1 MPDFNKDLTP
11 KIIPNTS
18 EPMDMTQRS
27 ISVPQTASQIS
38 NQDLRGTEGVMDR
51 LKKASAASNPV
62 EKGVF
67 VTNAELD
74 ANKRYR
80 EFNPTIPNYEDFAAY
95 GQSVADKAA
104 NGLLKGLNLAGTTIA
119 GSFGMLYGAVKSPFS
134 GRLADIWD
142 NEATRGL
149 DAWNNKVD
157 QEYLPNY
164 YTDAEKNAAWYST
177 DNWFKANFLFDKLIK
192 NSGFAVGAMVTGN
205 IANTGLLK
213 AGQTLGKAAMAGAT
227 AAESSQAF
235 KLFTP
240 LLRNTARAFSNAKN
254 VEAAA
259 ILEKEI
265 SSIADLTA
273 RTSKLGELA
282 KTTNAFANF
291 GNTARRTAIAAY
303 SSAGEASFEALGTAK
318 EYRDRLIEEHIDK
331 TGSEPDANTL
341 KDINAKADE
350 IGKASFF
357 GNLALLSATEYVQ
370 LPKLLGSN
378 YSSSKQAANS
388 LLGRTDDV
396 LLKDSKYVAK
406 EATTKFGKIADRVKG
421 VSKYVYDPKEAAQE
435 GLQYALQVGTQNYY
449 NKAFQSDN
457 ADVLVDGFLY
467 GLFGTDKYGQGVGAL
482 NSKEGMESIALGGI
496 TGGLMQIRRNIQET
510 KQLKT
515 NTAAFLNQLNSTPG
529 FKQSFVDRMN
539 SVNRANVLQQQQ
551 QDAVIQGD
559 KLEAKDIDADLMHNY
574 LATRIKYGR
583 FDMVKDDISDLH
595 MESMTDEGLSALK
608 EQGIANINDTRESF
622 QARLATFEKVAN
634 YTNDLYKALDLRY
647 SGIANEDGTKKYS
660 SEVIDKLVY
669 ASAKVANYD
678 LRIPQVNNTL
688 MAVGI
693 NTSEILQ
700 SIVKDFKPNKEA
712 TDKAIAQINELDVT
726 STIKDELKTNLSHVI
741 EMSLRRKL
749 FMQEYDAI
757 KDKPEDFQRKPI
769 VGFGATEEVPVT
781 VEQEEFV
788 AVEPGEQ
795 IELFPAKKERQL
807 EVGKEYFLK
816 QPVRK
821 EDNTLILAP
830 KIRVLSQTL
839 GGEFEVQLPKGNVT
853 FLSPEQFKNLDLSEE
868 GAESP
873 ELRDIMNFAID
884 NVLSKPEFADI
895 IIPEGEDKLD
905 YINSL
910 NNAALTDAIEAEF
923 SVNAEDYL
931 KQQADLQASRNKM
944 NAAADKIKFAQTDL
958 AATSGIV
965 PTGNNEEDL
974 MNTSK
979 ESPKKDAGVLFTSS
993 SSASMDWN
1001 KTLAPNVTRYNE
1013 FINKVKDFKNRK
1025 NIKAIMVS
1033 QKQEAAL
1040 GLSGL
1045 GALSFREGNFDT
1057 DLLNDPIEGFI
1068 GLVFVEDKKGERQ
1081 FIDKNG
1087 NPIGK
1092 VGEQVDLNKVV
1103 FTSMPAAKLTNSKG
1117 EPKYRAGQEEQ
1128 ANAELAGYQV
1138 YRDQLMSAPAD
1149 SYQVFDFTPSKG
1161 IAVTDDVKKP
1171 IGDILIPESQ
1181 IATQQVLT
1189 VVTKGG
1195 VDHIDGITYNFPN
1208 GRPVFQS
1215 QDTLEFLNNS
1225 TLTKDQATAVY
1236 NVLKAMSNEA
1246 KQQIA
1251 SNKPVKFNEIY
1262 KRFLQGVT
1270 FYTNSDA
1277 VSKGVGEGSN
1287 NRIYIEGSVL
1297 HIGSNTYDF
1306 ANIEKQ
1312 ETSIVSNLEGVF
1324 HNVNNFT
1331 VNLGLG
1337 EPFVEFY
1344 IDAVGKLAQRSWKNY
1359 QSYLLASKSPDGS
1372 ARVAPLTT
1380 NVVKATEAVPYTHKQ
1395 KYIILNGLE
1404 LPTQS
1409 VAKPAEADVQTYKS
1423 NVGDVTYK
1431 VTTDSKGDFTVELVG
1446 ENPNIQKIVDN
1457 PQLMAVATQQ
1467 LKDLGKFDELDE
1479 PIQTAAKFAAEV
1491 ITAKLLSERKATP
1504 TTAATVTQTTPYGT
1518 EAGPAVVTST
1528 ESLDKKADI
1537 ERRRQEELD
1546 SVDISKGGK
1555 IPIEGYEEFYKNVKA
1570 KYDAEL
1576 AALES
1581 GKPAISDQPKNINIG
1596 GPEYRRVGRTD
1607 VARINDSEIAL
1618 FKEWHAKKA
1627 SNIPY
1632 EILENVIS
1640 INDTEKAWGAFENG
1654 VAKFFKGAQRGTEYH
1669 EIFEGIW
1676 KGFLSKGEQQA
1687 ILDEFKNQAGSF
1699 LDRESGRRIDYANA
1713 TDQQAKERIADD
1725 FAEFRLGKLP
1735 ARNLTEKIKN
1745 FFKAIMDFFKSFVNK
1760 PTLKE
1765 DLFKAIDTGEF
1776 ADRAL
1781 PETVKNQAAEYRKI
1795 EGINAKQTN
1804 EFVQDITARVFGEI
1818 FANNRSLFNI
1828 EDITASD
1835 LFNKIKEQYI
1845 KNNVIGE
1852 DPVTQISENQYVK
1865 LVERAKEFLKT
1876 YRIEFDE
1883 ASKVTVNDD
1892 GANRKDYAAEA
1903 FTVNFKKSSPYAVKL
1918 LIGTLIKTKGL
1929 NQETSAELRRPDADL
1944 SSIGGLKLLPFNQA
1958 FTTLMSRLSNTRSVP
1973 DFVSKLHEL
1982 AKQNSDYVRLFERLG
1997 GNLKTGK
2004 IDFAS
2009 YQPHDIRLF
2018 TNFYQVFTKQRPDAL
2033 AMFMDGNNVYTAP
2046 ANQASAI
2053 AGIRSEW
2060 VENMKTKAEQT
2071 GSIIN
2076 YDEKKRVYTVK
2087 KADYNIKTP
2096 QDKIAFLADLG
2107 IEFPMAI
2114 YNKVKNKKA
2123 FSEAVTGIK
2132 TGLSKTD
2139 ELMSFGGRKLGI
2151 RTQLNELA
2159 KLYTVAASPAEDSTY
2174 FGVDGNRIQSDTD
2187 ANYPSLLEYVFNSSD
2202 TLEELKQNMPQLNDV
2217 FSTSS
2222 QVLKPGG
2229 KFFDEQGNRIAEI
2242 KVQYIQGAKDVV
2254 NNEGQSTSALSIGDR
2269 YITEI
2274 NQNLDGR
2281 YYVLI
2286 PADSSREWMM
2296 DLGNTIAYTD
2306 VAAGNVNKLFT
2317 DTFLGYLKDEIKL
2330 AQDSTNRTKLRNVGD
2345 KATELRFLKDMLPAT
2360 LLNKI
2365 QKLIDNRA
2373 SEEDINNFINTN
2385 REGLDA
2391 GILKSLDDTV
2401 TKTRQNLVET
2411 QKLIAGKDD
2420 NVFIMSELENR
2431 FTEKAGLNKLD
2442 MTDQDINNVIKFVNA
2457 NYMINNVEF
2466 HKILFGDPY
2475 QFEVKGNQL
2484 DETKRIK
2491 SFLSP
2496 RRITLNTDEFNN
2508 LFNKQYNTVAGV
2520 QLTPNDYGYH
2530 EHKNFAKTLTAA
2542 DVNVTD
2548 SFYPKSNEADAA
2560 SWIMD
2565 AAYKEVKLK
2574 NGQWSDEAENWH
2586 QWQMAYTRQNVPG
2599 YTYSNEAEALRKHDK
2614 ALMEQPEPL
2623 YVTDVLK
2630 PIVSGNKYGKAYTD
2644 LVLDKF
2650 SQMPLYYK
2658 AVEGTNLGKF
2668 YEKMFKEGYD
2678 YAVVVSGRKVG
2689 AEKLHKLYNA
2699 DGTFNEEAFNNTIN
2713 VGWDS
2718 YGIQVEN
2725 SYDKDSKQTL
2735 GSQLTKLST
2744 VDLYNN
2750 GKALNEDARKAVEK
2764 NTEVLKE
2771 MLLNGYNELLRKL
2784 AIEDLGDNF
2793 VVTDKTTVAN
2803 TLRQEM
2809 LKREMSENGI
2819 DSISIDPDTGE
2830 FYIPFEASTNYIQIK
2845 NILYSIVDKSIV
2857 SPKVSGFPAV
2867 QVPVTMWEKAG
2878 ESRGEGLK
2886 KSALKF
2892 YSKEDP
2898 YIEVYLPAWFK
2909 KQLPKGKTDE
2919 ELIELLKDS
2928 EILKGIGFRIPTQGL
2943 NSAEVFKIK
2952 GFLPEFMGKTIVVP
2966 SEITTKAGSDFDI
2979 DKLNLYLKNIYV
2991 TPSGEIK
2998 SVPFFGY
3005 GEQAKE
3011 AIKKFILE
3019 EDIKAMLDI
3028 NSDISGSRVD
3038 DYGVLA
3044 DKLYK
3049 QSLEN
3054 EYFRSL
3060 ETLLTLQ
3067 DNFDR
3072 LTAPNTDKTLKK
3084 IADKLDELRG
3094 ENEGDI
3100 KNRLLDRNYMTNQR
3114 HAFLTGKRW
3123 IGIAAVNITG
3133 NSLAQKTDV
3142 FVENPQT
3149 EMVLEHNKF
3158 TDGGFD
3164 HISLSGMKDKAGEY
3178 ISDKLSMYANAFVDI
3193 AKDPYIMK
3201 IIYSNRIVGTFMLLE
3216 RAGVPMNTV
3225 GMFMNQPIIRE
3236 HIKNLDAN
3244 SAPRYAISNAE
3255 YIKQAKLQFPA
3266 NQKAIQNAVIS
3277 EGNFEDNISSFA
3289 SKTMTEAQNAE
3300 QHKILNEFLSYVTLA
3315 DENFNFTQ
3323 AINYDTTT
3331 FRNADDFYR
3340 KELMTDR
3347 AQTKGA
3353 ISSPKKI
3360 LDSSFLGT
3368 EKTVLDQS
3376 NSVLGAILK
3385 FNQPEF
3391 RGVLEDTIQQY
3402 AEKFYM
3408 AKDTFNRVAEK
3419 ATASLLD
3426 YIIQTGRKNPLNI
3439 SELSFGPES
3448 VAVKLEEAKQKYP
3461 NKQIL
3466 QDLVVVSAERPNS
3479 PKTIK
3484 LRANIKEAYDENMYI
3499 GMMREL
3505 RDDPNTNQLY
3515 KDLIKAAIIQGTYQS
3530 AVSIKNI
3537 IPIEDYS
3544 AEVKNIVNTAVVD
3557 ENIREFARN
3566 NWYQRNNWKNSD
3578 ITPSIAPYVDE
3589 ESVTELGEFKNQIIS
3604 QYKFTGFVEIPQIGV
3619 GENDKL
3625 VLTVGE
3631 KSKAAGYDLVT
3642 IPRIIT
3648 TKYGEMIDFITG
3660 RTVTRAAFTEMK
3672 AKGDPMIS
3680 QVFGYQK
3687 VKFVGGEALRTYKGK
3702 FVFKMV
3708 NLYGDGQFI
3717 SEYHK
3722 FNKPSEL
3729 DNNTGK
3735 VTDEIPNSEIVKY
3748 FTGIEEKEVN
3758 SQPETETDLT
3768 TKDFKCKF

>member
-1 MPDFNKDLTP
+1 MPD
-11 KIIPNTS
+11 KIVNLGGTIEGFPNTPIVNTDIRQPKGPTPS
-18 EPMDMTQRS
+18 ITDLYKQGLSTVKPTGVEAVPTSNLYVGERYAAVRPGEDLEEAYAQQQSSFDKWKNGAIKMAGTAAASFVSGTAGLIYGIGDVFKTGKFSSLYNNDMTRNMDKTFIQGLE
-27 ISVPQTASQIS
+27 
-38 NQDLRGTEGVMDR
+38 DL
-51 LKKASAASNPV
+51 A
-62 EKGVF
+62 
-67 VTNAELD
+67 
-74 ANKRYR
+74 
-80 EFNPTIPNYEDFAAY
+80 
-95 GQSVADKAA
+95 
-104 NGLLKGLNLAGTTIA
+104 
-119 GSFGMLYGAVKSPFS
+119 
-134 GRLADIWD
+134 
-142 NEATRGL
+142 
-149 DAWNNKVD
+149 
-157 QEYLPNY
+157 PNY
-164 YTDAEKNAAWYST
+164 YTAKEKDADWWSP
-177 DNWFKANFLFDKLIK
+177 DNIWTANFFSDKLMK
-192 NSGFAVGAMVTGN
+192 NLGYTVGALGGGVAWTK
-205 IANTGLLK
+205 LLR
-213 AGQTLGKAAMAGAT
+213 TLGTTNALVRSGYGLEAVT
-227 AAESSQAF
+227 AAEEAMQAVPKVNQF
-235 KLFTP
+235 AAFDGAINSVAQKYLKTP
-240 LLRNTARAFSNAKN
+240 LAK
-254 VEAAA
+254 VLSDPER
-259 ILEKEI
+259 I
-265 SSIADLTA
+265 IASTMG
-273 RTSKLGELA
+273 T
-282 KTTNAFANF
+282 F
-291 GNTARRTAIAAY
+291 
-303 SSAGEASFEALGTAK
+303 GEASLEALQNANEFRQK
-318 EYRDRLIEEHIDK
+318 AIEQYIDK
-331 TGSEPDANTL
+331 YGKNPTGADLEEIDDYVSSVGNFTWGMNTL
-341 KDINAKADE
+341 
-350 IGKASFF
+350 
-357 GNLALLSATEYVQ
+357 LLTGTNYIQ
-370 LPKLLGSN
+370 LPKILGSSN
-378 YSSSKQAANS
+378 RADKMLLNQIEKKGPGAAFTEVVPS
-388 LLGRTDDV
+388 
-396 LLKDSKYVAK
+396 
-406 EATTKFGKIADRVKG
+406 TKFGKVLQRSKD
-421 VSKYVYDPKEAAQE
+421 VSKLFFAPTEAFEEGAQF
-435 GLQYALQVGTQNYY
+435 AIQVGTNDYF
-449 NKAFQSDN
+449 NRAFRNRQGTQDFLTALSGTMGN
-457 ADVLVDGFLY
+457 VLGKGVEDAISTKE
-467 GLFGTDKYGQGVGAL
+467 GLESILIGGLSGGIQQARNTIREQGV
-482 NSKEGMESIALGGI
+482 LG
-496 TGGLMQIRRNIQET
+496 TGGLRRANTDLALAALNQSNIET
-510 KQLKT
+510 VLGDYARYIGIGIGSQKARQQAIVNNDKVSEKDFETDFTMSYIMPRVKYGKVDSIGEEMSYYSQQASTEEGFQQLVANGIVNAGET
-515 NTAAFLNQLNSTPG
+515 REDFLNRLSN
-529 FKQSFVDRMN
+529 
-539 SVNRANVLQQQQ
+539 
-551 QDAVIQGD
+551 I
-559 KLEAKDIDADLMHNY
+559 
-574 LATRIKYGR
+574 TRITKNIDDLYDSLGRKYGNQPGYTPEIL
-583 FDMVKDDISDLH
+583 DKMVYS
-595 MESMTDEGLSALK
+595 
-608 EQGIANINDTRESF
+608 
-622 QARLATFEKVAN
+622 LAKIG
-634 YTNDLYKALDLRY
+634 
-647 SGIANEDGTKKYS
+647 S
-660 SEVIDKLVY
+660 
-669 ASAKVANYD
+669 YD
-678 LRIPQVNNTL
+678 LRIPEVNNLLFT
-688 MAVGI
+688 AGV
-693 NTSEILQ
+693 NTQDILQ
-700 SIVKDFKPNKEA
+700 SIIKENKPNKEA
-712 TDKAIAQINELDVT
+712 TEAALAQINEMDVT
-726 STIKDELKTNLSHVI
+726 SETKDDLKTALSDVI
-741 EMSLRRKL
+741 ELGLRRKL
-749 FMQEYDAI
+749 FIDEYDAI
-757 KDKPEDFQRKPI
+757 KANPTEFQFKPDVE
-769 VGFGATEEVPVT
+769 FGATEEVPVT
-781 VEQEEFV
+781 VTQEETV
-788 AVEPGEQ
+788 AAEPGEQ
-795 IELFPAKKERQL
+795 IQLFPEEKERKL

-816 QPVRK
+816 QPVRR
-821 EDNTLILAP
+821 EDNTLTLSP
-830 KIRVLSQTL
+830 KIKVLSQTL
-839 GGEFEVQLPKGNVT
+839 TGELEVQLPKGNVT
-853 FLSPEQFKNLDLSEE
+853 FMTPEQFKTLDI
-868 GAESP
+868 AEDDYQSP
-873 ELRDIMNFAID
+873 ELKDIMESAID
-884 NVLSKPEFADI
+884 EVLSKPEFADI
-895 IIPEGEDKLD
+895 TIPDLEDKLN
-905 YINSL
+905 YVNSL
-910 NNAALTDAIEAEF
+910 NNAALTDAIETEFNVRAE
-923 SVNAEDYL
+923 EYL
-931 KQQADLQASRNKM
+931 KQQADLQANREKM
-944 NAAADKIKFAQTDL
+944 NAVAASIKSAQIDL
-958 AATSGIV
+958 AATAGVV

-974 MNTSK
+974 MNTPK
-979 ESPKKDAGVLFTSS
+979 ESPKKDASILFTSS

-1013 FINKVKDFKNRK
+1013 FVNKVKDFKNRK
-1025 NIKAIMVS
+1025 NIKVITVT

-1045 GALSFREGNFDT
+1045 GELSFREGNFDT
-1057 DLLNDPIEGFI
+1057 SLLNDPVEGFI

-1087 NPIGK
+1087 NPIAK

-1117 EPKYRAGQEEQ
+1117 EPRYRAEQKEQ
-1128 ANAELAGYQV
+1128 ADAELAGYQV
-1138 YRDQLMSAPAD
+1138 YRDQLLNGAED
-1149 SYQVFDFTPSKG
+1149 SYQVFDFTSSKG
-1161 IAVTDDVKKP
+1161 IAITDDTKKSV
-1171 IGDILIPESQ
+1171 GGILIPENQ

-1195 VDHIDGITYNFPN
+1195 VDHVDGITYKFPN

-1225 TLTKDQATAVY
+1225 NLTKDQATAVY

-1251 SNKPVKFNEIY
+1251 AKKPVKFKEIY

-1270 FYTNSDA
+1270 FYTSTEA
-1277 VSKGVGEGSN
+1277 VAKGVGEGSD
-1287 NRIYIEGSVL
+1287 NRIYIEGSTL
-1297 HIGSNTYDF
+1297 HIGQNTYDF
-1306 ANIEKQ
+1306 AN
-1312 ETSIVSNLEGVF
+1312 LEQAEVPMISALQRVF
-1324 HNVNNFT
+1324 HNVNSFT

-1344 IDAVGKLAQRSWKNY
+1344 VDDTGKLAQRNWKNY
-1359 QSYLLASKSPDGS
+1359 QSYLLASKNPDGS
-1372 ARVAPLTT
+1372 ARTAPLTT
-1380 NVVKATEAVPYTHKQ
+1380 NVVKPTDAVPYTHKQ

-1409 VAKPAEADVQTYKS
+1409 VAKPTEAGVETYKS

-1431 VTTDSKGDFTVELVG
+1431 VTTDTKGDFTVELVG

-1457 PQLMAVATQQ
+1457 PELMAVATQQ

-1479 PIQTAAKFAAEV
+1479 PIQSAAKFAAEV
-1491 ITAKLLSERKATP
+1491 ITAKLLSERKA
-1504 TTAATVTQTTPYGT
+1504 AA
-1518 EAGPAVVTST
+1518 PAPASVV
-1528 ESLDKKADI
+1528 
-1537 ERRRQEELD
+1537 
-1546 SVDISKGGK
+1546 
-1555 IPIEGYEEFYKNVKA
+1555 
-1570 KYDAEL
+1570 
-1576 AALES
+1576 
-1581 GKPAISDQPKNINIG
+1581 SDEPKNINIG
-1596 GPEYRRVGRTD
+1596 GAEYRRVGRTD
-1607 VARINDSEIAL
+1607 VSRISDSEIAL
-1618 FKEWHAKKA
+1618 FKEWHAKNAK
-1627 SNIPY
+1627 NIPY

-1676 KGFLSKGEQQA
+1676 KSFLSKGEQQA
-1687 ILDEFKNQAGSF
+1687 ILDEFKSQAGSF
-1699 LDRESGRRIDYANA
+1699 LDRESGRRIDYADA

-1735 ARNLTEKIKN
+1735 ARNLKERVRN
-1745 FFKAIMDFFKSFVNK
+1745 FFKALMEFFKSFVTK
-1760 PTLKE
+1760 PSLKE
-1765 DLFKAIDTGEF
+1765 DLFKSIDTGEF
-1776 ADRAL
+1776 ADRTM
-1781 PETVKNQAAEYRKI
+1781 PESVKNEAAQYRKI

-1828 EDITASD
+1828 EDITASE
-1835 LFNKIKEQYI
+1835 LFNRIREQYI
-1845 KNNVIGE
+1845 KNNVIG
-1852 DPVTQISENQYVK
+1852 DNPVTQISENQYVK

-1883 ASKVTVNDD
+1883 NSRVTVNDD
-1892 GANRKDYAAEA
+1892 GANRRDYAAEA

-1929 NQETSAELRRPDADL
+1929 SREADT
-1944 SSIGGLKLLPFNQA
+1944 SSIGGLKLVPFNQA

-1973 DFVSKLHEL
+1973 EFVSKLNEL
-1982 AKQNSDYVRLFERLG
+1982 AKENSDYIRLFERLG
-1997 GNLKTGK
+1997 GNLSTGQ
-2004 IDFAS
+2004 IDFNS
-2009 YQPHDIRLF
+2009 YKPHDIRLF

-2053 AGIRSEW
+2053 SGIRSEW
-2060 VENMKTKAEQT
+2060 IENMKTKAEQP
-2071 GSIIN
+2071 GSIIS
-2076 YDEKKRVYTVK
+2076 YDAKKRIYTVK

-2096 QDKIAFLADLG
+2096 QDKVAFLLDLG
-2107 IEFPMAI
+2107 IDFPMSI

-2123 FSEAVTGIK
+2123 FSEAVSGIK
-2132 TGLSKTD
+2132 IGLSKTD
-2139 ELMSFGGRKLGI
+2139 ELMGFGGRKLGI

-2159 KLYTVAASPAEDSTY
+2159 KLYVVAASPAEDSTY

-2187 ANYPSLLEYVFNSSD
+2187 ANYPSLLEYIFNSSD

-2217 FSTSS
+2217 FSTNS
-2222 QVLKPGG
+2222 QVLKLGG
-2229 KFFDEQGNRIAEI
+2229 KFFDEEGNRIAEI
-2242 KVQYIQGAKDVV
+2242 KVQYIQGVKDVV
-2254 NNEGQSTSALSIGDR
+2254 DNQGTTTSSLSIGDR

-2306 VAAGNVNKLFT
+2306 VAAGNVDTLFT

-2330 AQDSTNRTKLRNVGD
+2330 AQDSTNRAKLRNVGD
-2345 KATELRFLKDMLPAT
+2345 KATELRFLKDMLPAA
-2360 LLNKI
+2360 LLSEI

-2373 SEEDINNFINTN
+2373 SEAQVDDFIAKN
-2385 REGLDA
+2385 REDLNA

-2411 QKLIAGKDD
+2411 QKVIAGKEFGT
-2420 NVFIMSELENR
+2420 FIMPELENN
-2431 FTEKAGLNKLD
+2431 FTDKAGLNKLNL
-2442 MTDQDINNVIKFVNA
+2442 TDQEVNDVIKFANA

-2466 HKILFGDPY
+2466 HKVLFGDPY
-2475 QFEVKGNQL
+2475 QFEIKGNQL

-2496 RRITLNTDEFNN
+2496 RRITLNTDTFNN

-2530 EHKNFAKTLTAA
+2530 EHKNFAKTFTAA
-2542 DVNVTD
+2542 EVEVKN
-2548 SFYPKSNEADAA
+2548 SFYPKSKEADAA

-2574 NGQWSDEAENWH
+2574 NGQWSDEAEDWH

-2599 YTYSNEAEALRKHDK
+2599 YTYSSDALRKHDET
-2614 ALMEQPEPL
+2614 LLQQPEPI

-2630 PIVSGNKYGKAYTD
+2630 PIVSGNKYGKAYID

-2689 AEKLHKLYNA
+2689 AEKLHKLYNE
-2699 DGTFNEEAFNNTIN
+2699 DGSFNEEAFNNTIN
-2713 VGWDS
+2713 VDWNS

-2744 VDLYNN
+2744 VDLYND
-2750 GKALNEDARKAVEK
+2750 GKALNEKAKQAVEK

-2771 MLLNGYNELLRKL
+2771 MLLNGYSELLRKL
-2784 AIEDLGDNF
+2784 GIEDLGDNF
-2793 VVTDKTTVAN
+2793 VITDNTTIAN

-2819 DSISIDPDTGE
+2819 DSISVDPETGE

-2845 NILYSIVDKSIV
+2845 SILYSIVDKSIV

-2892 YSKEDP
+2892 YTKEDP
-2898 YIEVYLPAWFK
+2898 YMEVYLPAWFK

-2919 ELIELLKDS
+2919 ELIKLLEGS

-2943 NSAEVFKIK
+2943 NSVEVFKIK

-3005 GEQAKE
+3005 GQEAKD

-3038 DYGVLA
+3038 DYGTLA

-3054 EYFRSL
+3054 EYFRSI
-3060 ETLLTLQ
+3060 EALLTLQ
-3067 DNFDR
+3067 ENFDR
-3072 LTAPNTDKTLKK
+3072 LTSPNTDTTLKE
-3084 IADKLDELRG
+3084 IADDLDILRG

-3133 NSLAQKTDV
+3133 NSLAQKTNV

-3149 EMVLEHNKF
+3149 EMALQHNKF
-3158 TDGGFD
+3158 VDGGFE
-3164 HISLSGMKDKAGEY
+3164 HISLSGMKDQDGEY

-3201 IIYSNRIVGTFMLLE
+3201 IIYSNRVVGTFMLLE
-3216 RAGVPMNTV
+3216 RAGVPMKTV

-3244 SAPRYAISNAE
+3244 SAPRYAISNPD

-3266 NQKAIQNAVIS
+3266 SQKAIQAATVA
-3277 EGNFEDNISSFA
+3277 EGSFEDNISSFA
-3289 SKTMTEAQNAE
+3289 KNTMTETQNAE

-3347 AQTKGA
+3347 AQAKGA
-3353 ISSPKKI
+3353 ISSPEKV
-3360 LDSSFLGT
+3360 LESSFLGT

-3376 NSVLGAILK
+3376 NSALGAILK

-3402 AEKFYM
+3402 AEKFYI

-3419 ATASLLD
+3419 ASASLLD
-3426 YIIQTGRKNPLNI
+3426 YILQTGRKNPLNI

-3484 LRANIKEAYDENMYI
+3484 LRANVKEAYDENMYI

-3515 KDLIKAAIIQGTYQS
+3515 KDIIKAAIIQGTYQS

-3544 AEVKNIVNTAVVD
+3544 TEVKNTVNTAVVD
-3557 ENIREFARN
+3557 VNVREFAKN

-3578 ITPSIAPYVDE
+3578 ITPSITPYIDE
-3589 ESVTELGEFKNQIIS
+3589 ESVTEIGEFKNQVVS
-3604 QYKFTGFVEIPQIGV
+3604 QYKFTGFVEIPGIGV

-3625 VLTVGE
+3625 VLAVGE
-3631 KSKAAGYDLVT
+3631 RSKAAGYDMVV

-3648 TKYGEMIDFITG
+3648 TKYGEMIDFMTG
-3660 RTVTRAAFTEMK
+3660 RTVTRAAYAEMK

-3717 SEYHK
+3717 SEYYK

-3735 VTDEIPNSEIVKY
+3735 VTDEIPNSEIIKY
-3748 FTGIEEKEVN
+3748 FTGIEENEVN

>member
-11 KIIPNTS
+11 KIIPNAPKS
-18 EPMDMTQRS
+18 IDMTQRS

-38 NQDLRGTEGVMDR
+38 NQDFSGTEGVMDR

-62 EKGVF
+62 EKGVY

-95 GQSVADKAA
+95 GQSVSDKAA

-119 GSFGMLYGAVKSPFS
+119 GSFGMLYGAVKSPFT

-213 AGQTLGKAAMAGAT
+213 AGQGLGKAAMAGAT

-254 VEAAA
+254 IEAAA
-259 ILEKEI
+259 VLEKEI

-273 RTSKLGELA
+273 RTSKLGDLA
-282 KTTNAFANF
+282 KTTNQFANF
-291 GNTARRTAIAAY
+291 GNTARRTAVAAY

-331 TGSEPDANTL
+331 TGTQPDADTL
-341 KDINAKADE
+341 RDIDAKADK

-396 LLKDSKYVAK
+396 VLKDGKYVAK
-406 EATTKFGKIADRVKG
+406 EATTKFGKVADRVKG
-421 VSKYVYDPKEAAQE
+421 VSRYVFDPKEAAQE

-467 GLFGTDKYGQGVGAL
+467 GLFGTDKYGEGVGAL
-482 NSKEGMESIALGGI
+482 VSKEGMESIALGGI
-496 TGGLMQIRRNIQET
+496 TGGLMQTKANIQQA
-510 KQLKT
+510 KQLKN
-515 NTAAFLNQLNSTPG
+515 NTTAFLNQLNSTPG
-529 FKQSFVDRMN
+529 FKQAFVDRMN
-539 SVNRANVLQQQQ
+539 SVNRANILQQQQ

-574 LATRIKYGR
+574 LATRVKYGR
-583 FDMVKDDISDLH
+583 FDMVKDDINDLQ
-595 MESMTDEGLSALK
+595 MESLTEEGLSALK
-608 EQGIANINDTRESF
+608 EQGIANINDTKESF

-634 YTNDLYKALDLRY
+634 YTNELYKALDLRY
-647 SGIANEDGTKKYS
+647 SGVQNEDGTKKYS
-660 SEVIDKLVY
+660 SDVIDKLVY

-688 MAVGI
+688 TAVGV
-693 NTSEILQ
+693 NTYDILQ
-700 SIVKDFKPNKEA
+700 SILKDFKPNKEA
-712 TDKAIAQINELDVT
+712 TDKAIEQINELDVT
-726 STIKDELKTNLSHVI
+726 SDIKDELKTNLSDVI

-749 FMQEYDAI
+749 FIDEYDAI
-757 KDKPEDFQRKPI
+757 KNKPEDFQRKSI
-769 VGFGATEEVPVT
+769 VEFGATEEVPVT
-781 VEQEEFV
+781 VEQGEEPV
-788 AVEPGEQ
+788 AAEPGEQ
-795 IELFPAKKERQL
+795 IELFPGTKERKL
-807 EVGKEYFLK
+807 EIGKDYYLK
-816 QPVRK
+816 QPVTK
-821 EDNTLILAP
+821 EDNTLTLSP
-830 KIRVLSQTL
+830 KIKVLSQTL
-839 GGEFEVQLPKGNVT
+839 GGELEVQMPTGNIT
-853 FLSPEQFKNLDLSEE
+853 FLSPEQFKNLNLAEE

-873 ELRDIMNFAID
+873 ELRDIMDSTID
-884 NVLSKPEFADI
+884 NVLSKPEFAGI
-895 IIPEGEDKLD
+895 VVPEEEDKLN

-910 NNAALTDAIEAEF
+910 NNAALIDAIEAEF
-923 SVNAEDYL
+923 SVRAEDYL
-931 KQQADLQASRNKM
+931 KQQADLQANRNKM
-944 NAAADKIKFAQTDL
+944 SAAADKIKSAQTDL
-958 AATSGIV
+958 AATSGVV
-965 PTGNNEEDL
+965 PTGMNDEDL
-974 MNTSK
+974 MNTPSSK
-979 ESPKKDAGVLFTSS
+979 ETPKKDASILFTSS
-993 SSASMDWN
+993 SSASIDWS

-1025 NIKAIMVS
+1025 NIKAIIVS

-1117 EPKYRAGQEEQ
+1117 EPRYRAGQEEQ
-1128 ANAELAGYQV
+1128 ANAELAGYQA
-1138 YRDQLMSAPAD
+1138 YRDQLMSASAD

-1161 IAVTDDVKKP
+1161 IAVTDDVKKAV
-1171 IGDILIPESQ
+1171 GDILIPENQ
-1181 IATQQVLT
+1181 IATQQVIK
-1189 VVTKGG
+1189 VVTQGAIDHVDG
-1195 VDHIDGITYNFPN
+1195 VSYTFPN

-1225 TLTKDQATAVY
+1225 PLTKDQAAAVY
-1236 NVLKAMSNEA
+1236 NVLKAMSADA
-1246 KQQIA
+1246 KLQIA
-1251 SNKPVKFNEIY
+1251 AKKPVKFREIH

-1270 FYTNSDA
+1270 FYTNAEA
-1277 VSKGVGEGSN
+1277 VAKGVGEGSN
-1287 NRIYIEGSVL
+1287 NRIYIEGSTL
-1297 HIGSNTYDF
+1297 HIGDNTYDF
-1306 ANIEKQ
+1306 ANLEKS
-1312 ETSIVSNLEGVF
+1312 EERMMSNLQGIF
-1324 HNVNNFT
+1324 HNVNSFT

-1337 EPFVEFY
+1337 EPFVEMY
-1344 IDAVGKLAQRSWKNY
+1344 VGSDGVLAQRFWKNY
-1359 QSYLLASKSPDGS
+1359 QSYLLASKNPDGS
-1372 ARVAPLTT
+1372 ARTAPLTT

-1409 VAKPAEADVQTYKS
+1409 VAKPAESDVKTYKS
-1423 NVGDVTYK
+1423 NVGDVTYT
-1431 VTTDSKGDFTVELVG
+1431 VTTDSKGDFVVELVG
-1446 ENPNIQKIVDN
+1446 ENPNIKKIADS
-1457 PQLMAVATQQ
+1457 PELLAMATQQ

-1479 PIQTAAKFAAEV
+1479 PIETAAKFAAEF
-1491 ITAKLLSERKATP
+1491 ITAKLLSERKAAP

-1528 ESLDKKADI
+1528 ESL
-1537 ERRRQEELD
+1537 
-1546 SVDISKGGK
+1546 
-1555 IPIEGYEEFYKNVKA
+1555 
-1570 KYDAEL
+1570 
-1576 AALES
+1576 
-1581 GKPAISDQPKNINIG
+1581 DQPKNINIG

-1618 FKEWHAKKA
+1618 FKEWHAKNA

-1735 ARNLTEKIKN
+1735 ARNLKERVRN
-1745 FFKAIMDFFKSFVNK
+1745 FFKALMDFFKSFVNK
-1760 PTLKE
+1760 PSLKE
-1765 DLFKAIDTGEF
+1765 DLFKSIDTGEF
-1776 ADRAL
+1776 VDRTL
-1781 PETVKNQAAEYRKI
+1781 PESVKNEAAQYRKI

-1828 EDITASD
+1828 EDITASE
-1835 LFNKIKEQYI
+1835 LFNRIKEQYI

-1883 ASKVTVNDD
+1883 DSRVTVNDD

-1929 NQETSAELRRPDADL
+1929 NQETSSELRRPDADI

-1958 FTTLMSRLSNTRSVP
+1958 FTTLMSRLSNTRNVP
-1973 DFVSKLHEL
+1973 EFVSKLHEL

-2060 VENMKTKAEQT
+2060 VENMKAKAEQP

-2087 KADYNIKTP
+2087 KADYNIKLP

-2107 IEFPMAI
+2107 IEFPMAV

-2187 ANYPSLLEYVFNSSD
+2187 ANYPSLLEYTFNSSD

-2229 KFFDEQGNRIAEI
+2229 KFFDEEGNRIAEI

-2306 VAAGNVNKLFT
+2306 VAAGNADALFT
-2317 DTFLGYLKDEIKL
+2317 DVFLGYLKDEIKL
-2330 AQDSTNRTKLRNVGD
+2330 AQDSTNRAKLRNVGD
-2345 KATELRFLKDMLPAT
+2345 KATELRFLKDMLPDN
-2360 LLNKI
+2360 LLKTI
-2365 QKLIDNRA
+2365 GGLIEKRA
-2373 SEEDINNFINTN
+2373 SEADVNDFIDKN
-2385 REGLDA
+2385 RESLNT
-2391 GILKSLDDTV
+2391 GILKALNDTV
-2401 TKTRQNLVET
+2401 AKTRENLVET
-2411 QKLIAGKDD
+2411 QKVIASKKEGL
-2420 NVFIMSELENR
+2420 FIMAELENN
-2431 FTEKAGLNKLD
+2431 FADKAGLNKLD
-2442 MTDQDINNVIKFVNA
+2442 MTDQEVNDVIKFANA

-2466 HKILFGDPY
+2466 HKVLFGDPY
-2475 QFEVKGNQL
+2475 QFEIDGSKL

-2574 NGQWSDEAENWH
+2574 NGQWSDETENWH
-2586 QWQMAYTRQNVPG
+2586 QWQMAFTRQNVPG
-2599 YTYSNEAEALRKHDK
+2599 YTYSSDALRKHDE
-2614 ALMEQPEPL
+2614 ALLQQPEPKF
-2623 YVTDVLK
+2623 VTEVLK

-2658 AVEGTNLGKF
+2658 AIKGTNLGKF
-2668 YEKMFKEGYD
+2668 YEKMFNEGYD

-2689 AEKLHKLYNA
+2689 AENLHKLYNA
-2699 DGTFNEEAFNNTIN
+2699 DGSFNEEAFNNTIN
-2713 VGWDS
+2713 VDWNS

-2744 VDLYNN
+2744 VDLYND
-2750 GKALNEDARKAVEK
+2750 GKAINEDARKAVEK

-2784 AIEDLGDNF
+2784 AIEDLGDGF
-2793 VVTDKTTVAN
+2793 KVTDKTTVAN

-2819 DSISIDPDTGE
+2819 DSISIDPETGE

-2845 NILYSIVDKSIV
+2845 NILYSIVDKSVV

-2909 KQLPKGKTDE
+2909 NQLPKGKTDE
-2919 ELIELLKDS
+2919 ELLELLKDS

-2966 SEITTKAGSDFDI
+2966 SEITTKSGSDFDI

-2991 TPSGEIK
+2991 TPSGKIK

-3011 AIKKFILE
+3011 AIKNFIFE

-3028 NSDISGSRVD
+3028 NSEISGSRVD

-3060 ETLLTLQ
+3060 EALLTLP

-3084 IADKLDELRG
+3084 IADRLDVLRG

-3133 NSLAQKTDV
+3133 NSLSQKTDV

-3158 TDGGFD
+3158 TDGGFE
-3164 HISLSGMKDKAGEY
+3164 HISLSGMKDQAGEY

-3216 RAGVPMNTV
+3216 RAGVSMNTV
-3225 GMFMNQPIIRE
+3225 AMFMNQPIIRE

-3244 SAPRYAISNAE
+3244 SAPRYAISNVE

-3266 NQKAIQNAVIS
+3266 NQKAIQGATIA
-3277 EGNFEDNISSFA
+3277 EGNFEDNISAFA
-3289 SKTMTEAQNAE
+3289 SNTMTEPQNAE
-3300 QHKILNEFLSYVTLA
+3300 QHKILNEFLLYVALA

-3347 AQTKGA
+3347 AQDKGA
-3353 ISSPKKI
+3353 ISSPKKV

-3376 NSVLGAILK
+3376 NSALGAILK
-3385 FNQPEF
+3385 FNQSEF

-3402 AEKFYM
+3402 AEKFYI
-3408 AKDTFNRVAEK
+3408 AKDKFNRVAEK

-3426 YIIQTGRKNPLNI
+3426 YVIQTGRKNPLNI

-3484 LRANIKEAYDENMYI
+3484 LRANVKEAYDENMYI

-3544 AEVKNIVNTAVVD
+3544 AEVKNIVNTAAID
-3557 ENIREFARN
+3557 ENVREFARN
-3566 NWYQRNNWKNSD
+3566 NWYQRNNWKNPD

-3589 ESVTELGEFKNQIIS
+3589 ESVTEIGEFKNQIVS

-3631 KSKAAGYDLVT
+3631 KSKAGGYDLVV

-3648 TKYGEMIDFITG
+3648 TKYGEMIDFMTG
-3660 RTVTRAAFTEMK
+3660 KTVTRAAYSEMK

-3687 VKFVGGEALRTYKGK
+3687 VKFVGGEAVRTYKGK

-3735 VTDEIPNSEIVKY
+3735 VVDEIPNSEIVKY
-3748 FTGIEEKEVN
+3748 FTGIEENEVN

>member
-1 MPDFNKDLTP
+1 MPDKIVNLGGTIEGFPKTPVVNTDVRQSKGPAPSITDLYTQGLSTVKP
-11 KIIPNTS
+11 TGVEAIPTS
-18 EPMDMTQRS
+18 NLYVGERYAAVRPGENLEEAYAQQQSSADKWKNGAIKFFGTA
-27 ISVPQTASQIS
+27 TASLVS
-38 NQDLRGTEGVMDR
+38 GTGGLVYGIGDVFKTGKFSSLYNNEMTRNMDKTFIQG
-51 LKKASAASNPV
+51 L
-62 EKGVF
+62 
-67 VTNAELD
+67 
-74 ANKRYR
+74 
-80 EFNPTIPNYEDFAAY
+80 ED
-95 GQSVADKAA
+95 VA
-104 NGLLKGLNLAGTTIA
+104 
-119 GSFGMLYGAVKSPFS
+119 
-134 GRLADIWD
+134 
-142 NEATRGL
+142 
-149 DAWNNKVD
+149 
-157 QEYLPNY
+157 PNY
-164 YTDAEKNAAWYST
+164 YTAKEKDADWWSPNNIWT
-177 DNWFKANFLFDKLIK
+177 ANFFSDKLLK
-192 NSGFAVGAMVTGN
+192 NLGYTVGALGGGV
-205 IANTGLLK
+205 AWAKLLK
-213 AGQTLGKAAMAGAT
+213 TLGTTNALVRGGYGLEAVT
-227 AAESSQAF
+227 AAEEAMQAVPKVNQF
-235 KLFTP
+235 AAFDGALNSVAQKYLKTP
-240 LLRNTARAFSNAKN
+240 VAK
-254 VEAAA
+254 
-259 ILEKEI
+259 ILSDPERI
-265 SSIADLTA
+265 VASTMG
-273 RTSKLGELA
+273 T
-282 KTTNAFANF
+282 F
-291 GNTARRTAIAAY
+291 
-303 SSAGEASFEALGTAK
+303 GEASLEALQNSNDFRQKA
-318 EYRDRLIEEHIDK
+318 IEQYVQKYGKNPTGADLEEIDDYVSSVGNF
-331 TGSEPDANTL
+331 TWGMNTL
-341 KDINAKADE
+341 
-350 IGKASFF
+350 
-357 GNLALLSATEYVQ
+357 LLTGTNYIQ
-370 LPKLLGSN
+370 LPKILGSSN
-378 YSSSKQAANS
+378 RADKLLLNQIEKKGQGAAFTEVVPS
-388 LLGRTDDV
+388 
-396 LLKDSKYVAK
+396 
-406 EATTKFGKIADRVKG
+406 TKFGKVLQRSKD
-421 VSKYVYDPKEAAQE
+421 VSKLFFAPTEAFEEGAQF
-435 GLQYALQVGTQNYY
+435 AIQVGTNDYF
-449 NKAFQSDN
+449 NRAFRNRQGTQDFLTALSGTMGN
-457 ADVLVDGFLY
+457 VLGKGVDDAISTKE
-467 GLFGTDKYGQGVGAL
+467 GLESILIGGLSGGLQQARGTIREQGLLGTGGQRRANTDIALGAL
-482 NSKEGMESIALGGI
+482 NQS
-496 TGGLMQIRRNIQET
+496 NIE
-510 KQLKT
+510 
-515 NTAAFLNQLNSTPG
+515 
-529 FKQSFVDRMN
+529 
-539 SVNRANVLQQQQ
+539 NVLGDYARYIGIGIGSQKARQQAIVNNDKVSEKDFETDFTLSYIMPRVKYGKVDSIGEELSYYSQQ
-551 QDAVIQGD
+551 SATEEGFQQLVANGIVNAGENREDFLKRISN
-559 KLEAKDIDADLMHNY
+559 I
-574 LATRIKYGR
+574 TRITK
-583 FDMVKDDISDLH
+583 
-595 MESMTDEGLSALK
+595 
-608 EQGIANINDTRESF
+608 NIND
-622 QARLATFEKVAN
+622 
-634 YTNDLYKALDLRY
+634 LYDSLGR
-647 SGIANEDGTKKYS
+647 KYS
-660 SEVIDKLVY
+660 NQPGYTSEILDKMVY
-669 ASAKVANYD
+669 SLAKVGSYD
-678 LRIPQVNNTL
+678 LRIPEVNNMLFT
-688 MAVGI
+688 AGV
-693 NTSEILQ
+693 NTQDILQ
-700 SIVKDFKPNKEA
+700 SIIKENKPNKEA
-712 TDKAIAQINELDVT
+712 VQESLKQINEMDVT
-726 STIKDELKTNLSHVI
+726 SETKDDLKTALSDII
-741 EMSLRRKL
+741 ELGLRRKL
-749 FMQEYDAI
+749 FIDEYDAI
-757 KDKPEDFQRKPI
+757 KSKPTDFQFKPD
-769 VGFGATEEVPVT
+769 VEFGATGEVPVT
-781 VEQEEFV
+781 VIEEEEDVTSEGQF
-788 AVEPGEQ
+788 
-795 IELFPAKKERQL
+795 FPIQTERKL

-821 EDNTLILAP
+821 QDNTLTLAP
-830 KIRVLSQTL
+830 KIKVLSQTL
-839 GGEFEVQLPKGNVT
+839 GGEYEVQLPRGDVR
-853 FLSPEQFKNLDLSEE
+853 FLTPEDFATIDLADE

-873 ELRDIMNFAID
+873 ELKDIMDAAID
-884 NVLSKPEFADI
+884 NVLSTPEFAGVTL
-895 IIPEGEDKLD
+895 PEGEDKLA

-910 NNAALTDAIEAEF
+910 DNAQLIDAVETEF
-923 SVNAEDYL
+923 NTLSETYL
-931 KQQADLQASRNKM
+931 KEQADLQANREKM
-944 NAAADKIKFAQTDL
+944 NAVADKIKSAQTDI
-958 AATSGIV
+958 AATSGVV
-965 PTGNNEEDL
+965 PTGNNDEDL
-974 MNTSK
+974 MNTPSPK
-979 ESPKKDAGVLFTSS
+979 ETPKKDASILFTSS
-993 SSASMDWN
+993 TSASVDWE
-1001 KTLAPNVTRYNE
+1001 KTLAPNITRYNE
-1013 FINKVKDFKNRK
+1013 FINKVKTFKNK
-1025 NIKAIMVS
+1025 NIKAIVVT

-1040 GLSGL
+1040 GLAGL
-1045 GALSFREGNFDT
+1045 GELSFREGNFDT
-1057 DLLNDPIEGFI
+1057 ALLNDPIYGFI

-1092 VGEQVDLNKVV
+1092 VGEQVELNKVV
-1103 FTSMPAAKLTNSKG
+1103 FTGMPAAKLDNSKG
-1117 EPKYRAGQEEQ
+1117 EPRNRAGQEEQ
-1128 ANAELAGYQV
+1128 AALELAAYEI
-1138 YRDQLMSAPAD
+1138 YRKDLREAAEEEYPI
-1149 SYQVFDFTPSKG
+1149 FNFTPSKG
-1161 IAVTDDVKKP
+1161 IAITDDVKKSV
-1171 IGDILIPESQ
+1171 GGVLIPENQ

-1195 VDHIDGITYNFPN
+1195 VDHIDGITYKFPN
-1208 GRPVFQS
+1208 GRPVFQN
-1215 QDTLEFLNNS
+1215 QDTLEYLNNS
-1225 TLTKDQATAVY
+1225 NLTKDQASAVY

-1251 SNKPVKFNEIY
+1251 AKKPVKFNEIY

-1270 FYTNSDA
+1270 FYTNADA
-1277 VSKGVGEGSN
+1277 VANGVGEGSS

-1297 HIGSNTYDF
+1297 HIGTNTYDF

-1312 ETSIVSNLEGVF
+1312 EIPIISDLQGVF
-1324 HNVNNFT
+1324 HNVNSFT

-1337 EPFVEFY
+1337 EPFIEFY
-1344 IDAVGKLAQRSWKNY
+1344 VDNNKLQQRSWKNY
-1359 QSYLLASKSPDGS
+1359 QSYLLASKNPDGS
-1372 ARVAPLTT
+1372 GRIAPLTT
-1380 NVVKATEAVPYTHKQ
+1380 TVTKPTEAVPYTHKQ

-1404 LPTQS
+1404 LPKQS
-1409 VAKPAEADVQTYKS
+1409 VVKPAETGVETYKS

-1431 VTTDSKGDFTVELVG
+1431 VTTDSKGDFTVELFG

-1467 LKDLGKFDELDE
+1467 LKDLGKYDELDQPVE
-1479 PIQTAAKFAAEV
+1479 TAAKFAVEF
-1491 ITAKLLSERKATP
+1491 ITAKLVKDKAEVAP
-1504 TTAATVTQTTPYGT
+1504 IV
-1518 EAGPAVVTST
+1518 S
-1528 ESLDKKADI
+1528 DI
-1537 ERRRQEELD
+1537 ETKKTNIEKRRQESLNEGEVNLGAITLKREISD
-1546 SVDISKGGK
+1546 TGAISSTIINNKTKEGLLQLVTPEGKTIYAPLIGKDFMGSVSKYSGKTDAQLANVIFEGVPVKNLISSYVD
-1555 IPIEGYEEFYKNVKA
+1555 EVNA

-1576 AALES
+1576 AALE
-1581 GKPAISDQPKNINIG
+1581 GVKPEQAEQPKNINIG
-1596 GPEYRRVGRTD
+1596 DAEYRKIGRTD
-1607 VARINDSEIAL
+1607 VDRISNAELAL
-1618 FKEWHAKKA
+1618 FKEWHAQNTP
-1627 SNIPY
+1627 NIPY
-1632 EILENVIS
+1632 EVLENVIN
-1640 INDTEKAWGAFENG
+1640 INSTEKAWGAFEKG
-1654 VAKFFKGAQRGTEYH
+1654 VAKFFKGSQRGTEYH

-1676 KGFLSKGEQQA
+1676 KGFLSQGEQQS
-1687 ILDEFKNQAGSF
+1687 ILDEFKAQTGSF

-1765 DLFKAIDTGEF
+1765 DLFKAINTGEF
-1776 ADRAL
+1776 ADRTL

-1795 EGINAKQTN
+1795 EGVNAKQTN

-1818 FANNRSLFNI
+1818 FANNSSLFNI
-1828 EDITASD
+1828 EDITAFD
-1835 LFNKIKEQYI
+1835 LFNRIREKYI
-1845 KNNVIGE
+1845 QNNVIG
-1852 DPVTQISENQYVK
+1852 DNPVTQISENQYAK
-1865 LVERAKEFLKT
+1865 LVERTKEFLKT

-1883 ASKVTVNDD
+1883 DSRVTVNDD

-1929 NQETSAELRRPDADL
+1929 SREADT

-1958 FTTLMSRLSNTRSVP
+1958 FTTLMNRLSNTRSIP
-1973 DFVSKLHEL
+1973 EFVSKLHEL
-1982 AKQNSDYVRLFERLG
+1982 AKENSDYIRLFERLG
-1997 GNLKTGK
+1997 GNLTTGK
-2004 IDFAS
+2004 IDFNS
-2009 YQPHDIRLF
+2009 YKPHDIRLF

-2053 AGIRSEW
+2053 AATRSEW
-2060 VENMKTKAEQT
+2060 IENMKTKAEQP
-2071 GSIIN
+2071 GSIISFN
-2076 YDEKKRVYTVK
+2076 GKVYKVK
-2087 KADYNIKTP
+2087 KEDYNIKTP
-2096 QDKIAFLADLG
+2096 QDKMEFLAQLG
-2107 IEFPMAI
+2107 IEFPMAV

-2123 FSEAVTGIK
+2123 FSDAVSGIK
-2132 TGLSKTD
+2132 LGLSKTD

-2202 TLEELKQNMPQLNDV
+2202 TLKELKQNMPQLNDV
-2217 FSTSS
+2217 FSTNS
-2222 QVLKPGG
+2222 QVLKLGG
-2229 KFFDEQGNRIAEI
+2229 NFFDEEGNRIAEI
-2242 KVQYIQGAKDVV
+2242 KLQYIQGVKDVV
-2254 NNEGQSTSALSIGDR
+2254 DNEGKTTSSLSIGDR
-2269 YITEI
+2269 YITEM

-2296 DLGNTIAYTD
+2296 NLGNTIAYTD
-2306 VAAGNVNKLFT
+2306 VAAGNADKLFT

-2345 KATELRFLKDMLPAT
+2345 KATELRFLKDMLPAN
-2360 LLNKI
+2360 LLKKI

-2373 SEEDINNFINTN
+2373 SEESINTFINTN
-2385 REGLDA
+2385 REDLDA
-2391 GILKSLDDTV
+2391 GILKSLNDTV

-2411 QKLIAGKDD
+2411 QKVIASKQAGS
-2420 NVFIMSELENR
+2420 FLMPEIENR
-2431 FTEKAGLNKLD
+2431 FTEKAGLNKLALA
-2442 MTDQDINNVIKFVNA
+2442 DQDVNNVIKFANA

-2475 QFEVKGNQL
+2475 QFEIKGNQL

-2496 RRITLNTDEFNN
+2496 RRITVNSDEFNN
-2508 LFNKQYNTVAGV
+2508 LFNSEYNIVAGV
-2520 QLTPNDYGYH
+2520 QLTSEDYGYH
-2530 EHKNFAKTLTAA
+2530 EHKNFAKTFTAA

-2565 AAYKEVKLK
+2565 GAFKEVKLK
-2574 NGQWSDEAENWH
+2574 NGQWSDEAEDWH

-2599 YTYSNEAEALRKHDK
+2599 YKYRSEALRKHDE
-2614 ALMEQPEPL
+2614 ALIEQSEPKNFIEE
-2623 YVTDVLK
+2623 LK
-2630 PIVSGNKYGKAYTD
+2630 PIVSGNKFGKANFD

-2658 AVEGTNLGKF
+2658 AIKGTNLGKL

-2699 DGTFNEEAFNNTIN
+2699 DGSFNEEAFNNTIN
-2713 VGWDS
+2713 VGWDA

-2735 GSQLTKLST
+2735 GSQLTKLAT
-2744 VDLYNN
+2744 VDLYSD
-2750 GKALNEDARKAVEK
+2750 GKANNEDARKAVEK

-2771 MLLNGYNELLRKL
+2771 MLLNGYQELLRKL
-2784 AIEDLGDNF
+2784 GIEDLGDNF
-2793 VVTDKTTVAN
+2793 VVKDKTVVAD

-2819 DSISIDPDTGE
+2819 DSISIDPEIGE

-2857 SPKVSGFPAV
+2857 SPKVNGFPAV

-2898 YIEVYLPAWFK
+2898 YMEVYLPAWFK
-2909 KQLPKGKTDE
+2909 KQLPQGKTDE

-2943 NSAEVFKIK
+2943 NSAEVFRIK

-3005 GEQAKE
+3005 GDQAKE
-3011 AIKKFILE
+3011 AIKKFIFE

-3028 NSDISGSRVD
+3028 NSEISGSRID
-3038 DYGVLA
+3038 DYGTLA

-3060 ETLLTLQ
+3060 ETLLTLP

-3072 LTAPNTDKTLKK
+3072 LTSPNTDTTLKE
-3084 IADKLDELRG
+3084 IADSLDTLRG

-3149 EMVLEHNKF
+3149 EMALEHNKF
-3158 TDGGFD
+3158 VDGGFE
-3164 HISLSGMKDKAGEY
+3164 HISLSGRLDQAGKY

-3201 IIYSNRIVGTFMLLE
+3201 IIYSNRVVGTFMLLE
-3216 RAGVPMNTV
+3216 RAGVPMKTV
-3225 GMFMNQPIIRE
+3225 AMFMNQPIIRE

-3244 SAPRYAISNAE
+3244 GAPRYAISNAN
-3255 YIKQAKLQFPA
+3255 YIKEAGINFPA
-3266 NQKAIQNAVIS
+3266 STKAIQAATVA
-3277 EGNFEDNISSFA
+3277 EGNFEDNISSYA
-3289 SKTMTEAQNAE
+3289 KDTMNETKNAE
-3300 QHKILNEFLSYVTLA
+3300 QHKILNEFLSYVALA

-3323 AINYDTTT
+3323 AINYDTST

-3340 KELMTDR
+3340 KEMMTDR
-3347 AQTKGA
+3347 AQNKGA
-3353 ISSPKKI
+3353 ISSPQKV

-3376 NSVLGAILK
+3376 NSALGAILK

-3391 RGVLEDTIQQY
+3391 RGVLENTIQQY

-3426 YIIQTGRKNPLNI
+3426 YIIQTGRKNALNI
-3439 SELSFGPES
+3439 SELSFGPGS
-3448 VAVKLEEAKQKYP
+3448 VAVKLEEDKQKYP
-3461 NKQIL
+3461 NVQLL

-3484 LRANIKEAYDENMYI
+3484 LKANTKEAYDENMYI

-3505 RDDPNTNQLY
+3505 RDNPNTNQLY
-3515 KDLIKAAIIQGTYQS
+3515 KDLIKVAIIQGTYQS

-3537 IPIEDYS
+3537 VPIEDYS
-3544 AEVKNIVNTAVVD
+3544 TEVKDIVNTAVVD
-3557 ENIREFARN
+3557 TNVQEFANN
-3566 NWYQRNNWKNSD
+3566 NWFQRNNWKNPD
-3578 ITPSIAPYVDE
+3578 ITPAIAPYIDE
-3589 ESVTELGEFKNQIIS
+3589 ESITELGEFKNEIVS
-3604 QYKFTGFVEIPQIGV
+3604 QYKFTGFVEIPEVGI

-3625 VLTVGE
+3625 VLSVGE
-3631 KSKAAGYDLVT
+3631 RSKAAGYDMIT

-3648 TKYGEMIDFITG
+3648 TKYGEMIDFMTG
-3660 RTVTRAAFTEMK
+3660 KTITRAGYAELK
-3672 AKGDPMIS
+3672 AKGDPIIGQM
-3680 QVFGYQK
+3680 FGYQK
-3687 VKFVGGEALRTYKGK
+3687 VKFISGEALRTYKGK

-3717 SEYHK
+3717 SEYYK

-3735 VTDEIPNSEIVKY
+3735 VTDEIPNSEIIKY
-3748 FTGIEEKEVN
+3748 FTGIVENEVN
-3758 SQPETETDLT
+3758 SQPETETDLS

>member
-1 MPDFNKDLTP
+1 MPDKIVNLGGTIEGFPNTPVVNTDIRQSKGPTPSITDLYTQGLSTVKPAGVEAVPTSNIYVGERYAAVRPGEDLEEMYGQQQSSMDKWKNGAIKFFGTATASLVSGTAGLVYGVGSAIKDGKFSSLYNNDLTR
-11 KIIPNTS
+11 K
-18 EPMDMTQRS
+18 MDETFIQG
-27 ISVPQTASQIS
+27 
-38 NQDLRGTEGVMDR
+38 L
-51 LKKASAASNPV
+51 
-62 EKGVF
+62 
-67 VTNAELD
+67 
-74 ANKRYR
+74 
-80 EFNPTIPNYEDFAAY
+80 ED
-95 GQSVADKAA
+95 
-104 NGLLKGLNLAGTTIA
+104 IA
-119 GSFGMLYGAVKSPFS
+119 
-134 GRLADIWD
+134 
-142 NEATRGL
+142 
-149 DAWNNKVD
+149 
-157 QEYLPNY
+157 PNY
-164 YTDAEKNAAWYST
+164 YTTKERDADWWSP
-177 DNWFKANFLFDKLIK
+177 DNIWTANFFSDKLMK
-192 NSGFAVGAMVTGN
+192 NLGYTVGAIGGGV
-205 IANTGLLK
+205 AWAKLLK
-213 AGQTLGKAAMAGAT
+213 TLGTTNALVRGGYGLEAVT
-227 AAESSQAF
+227 AAEQAMQAVPKVNQF
-235 KLFTP
+235 AAFDGAVNSVAQKYLKTP
-240 LLRNTARAFSNAKN
+240 LAK
-254 VEAAA
+254 
-259 ILEKEI
+259 ILSDPERI
-265 SSIADLTA
+265 IASTMG
-273 RTSKLGELA
+273 T
-282 KTTNAFANF
+282 F
-291 GNTARRTAIAAY
+291 
-303 SSAGEASFEALGTAK
+303 GEASLEALQNANEFRKGA
-318 EYRDRLIEEHIDK
+318 IEQYVRKYGKNPTGADLEEIDDYVSSVGNF
-331 TGSEPDANTL
+331 TWGMNTL
-341 KDINAKADE
+341 
-350 IGKASFF
+350 
-357 GNLALLSATEYVQ
+357 LLTGTNYIQ
-370 LPKLLGSN
+370 LPKILGSSN
-378 YSSSKQAANS
+378 RADKMLLNQIEKKGQGAAF
-388 LLGRTDDV
+388 TEV
-396 LLKDSKYVAK
+396 MPA
-406 EATTKFGKIADRVKG
+406 TKFGKVLQRSKD
-421 VSKYVYDPKEAAQE
+421 VSKLFFAPSEAFEEGAQF
-435 GLQYALQVGTQNYY
+435 AIQVGTNDYF
-449 NKAFQSDN
+449 NRAFRNRQGTQDFLTALSGTMGN
-457 ADVLVDGFLY
+457 VLGKGVEETISTKE
-467 GLFGTDKYGQGVGAL
+467 GLESILIGGLSGGIQQARNTIQQQGILGTGGLRRANTDIALGAL
-482 NSKEGMESIALGGI
+482 NQSNIETVLGDYARYIGI
-496 TGGLMQIRRNIQET
+496 GIGSQKARQQAI
-510 KQLKT
+510 
-515 NTAAFLNQLNSTPG
+515 
-529 FKQSFVDRMN
+529 
-539 SVNRANVLQQQQ
+539 VNN
-551 QDAVIQGD
+551 D
-559 KLEAKDIDADLMHNY
+559 KVSEKDFENDFTLSYIMP
-574 LATRIKYGR
+574 RVKYGKVDSIGEELSYYSQQSSTEEGFQQLVANGIVNAGESR
-583 FDMVKDDISDLH
+583 EDFLARITNVARITKNISDLYD
-595 MESMTDEGLSALK
+595 SLG
-608 EQGIANINDTRESF
+608 R
-622 QARLATFEKVAN
+622 
-634 YTNDLYKALDLRY
+634 
-647 SGIANEDGTKKYS
+647 KYS
-660 SEVIDKLVY
+660 NQPGYTSEILDKMVY
-669 ASAKVANYD
+669 SLAKVGSYD
-678 LRIPQVNNTL
+678 LRIPEVNSLLFTAGVNTQD
-688 MAVGI
+688 
-693 NTSEILQ
+693 ILQ
-700 SIVKDFKPNKEA
+700 SIIKENKPNKEA
-712 TDKAIAQINELDVT
+712 VEQSLAQINEMDVT
-726 STIKDELKTNLSHVI
+726 SETKDDLKTALSDII
-741 EMSLRRKL
+741 ELGLRRKL
-749 FMQEYDAI
+749 FIDEYDAI
-757 KDKPEDFQRKPI
+757 KANPTEFQFKPDVE
-769 VGFGATEEVPVT
+769 FGATEEVPVT
-781 VEQEEFV
+781 VTEEEEQQVTPE
-788 AVEPGEQ
+788 GQ
-795 IELFPAKKERQL
+795 IELFPTKKERKL
-807 EVGKEYFLK
+807 EVGREYFLK

-830 KIRVLSQTL
+830 KIKVLSQTL
-839 GGEFEVQLPKGNVT
+839 GGEFEVQLPRGNVS
-853 FLSPEQFKNLDLSEE
+853 FLTPEDFATLDLADE
-868 GAESP
+868 GAASP
-873 ELRDIMNFAID
+873 ELRDIMEAAID
-884 NVLSKPEFADI
+884 NVLSTSEFAGVTL
-895 IIPEGEDKLD
+895 PEGEDKLASL
-905 YINSL
+905 NSL
-910 NNAALTDAIEAEF
+910 NNAQLIDAVETEFNALSET
-923 SVNAEDYL
+923 YL
-931 KQQADLQASRNKM
+931 KEQADLQANREKM
-944 NAAADKIKFAQTDL
+944 NAVADKIKSAQTDI
-958 AATSGIV
+958 AATSGVV
-965 PTGNNEEDL
+965 PTGNNDEDL
-974 MNTSK
+974 MNTPK
-979 ESPKKDAGVLFTSS
+979 ETPKKDAGILFTSS
-993 SSASMDWN
+993 TSASVDWE
-1001 KTLAPNVTRYNE
+1001 KVLAPNVTRYNE
-1013 FINKVKDFKNRK
+1013 FINKVKTFKNNK
-1025 NIKAIMVS
+1025 NIKAIVVT

-1040 GLSGL
+1040 GLAGL
-1045 GALSFREGNFDT
+1045 GELSFREGNFDT

-1081 FIDKNG
+1081 FVDKNG

-1103 FTSMPAAKLTNSKG
+1103 FTSMPAAKLDNSKG
-1117 EPKYRAGQEEQ
+1117 EPRNRAGQEEQ
-1128 ANAELAGYQV
+1128 AALELAAYEV
-1138 YRDQLMSAPAD
+1138 YRKDLREAAEEEYPI
-1149 SYQVFDFTPSKG
+1149 FNFTPSKG
-1161 IAVTDDVKKP
+1161 IAITDDVKKSV
-1171 IGDILIPESQ
+1171 GGVLIPENQ

-1195 VDHIDGITYNFPN
+1195 VDHVDGITYNFPN

-1225 TLTKDQATAVY
+1225 NLTKDQAIAVY

-1251 SNKPVKFNEIY
+1251 AKKPVKFNEIY

-1270 FYTNSDA
+1270 FYTNADA
-1277 VSKGVGEGSN
+1277 VAKGVGEGSS

-1297 HIGSNTYDF
+1297 HIGTNTYDF

-1312 ETSIVSNLEGVF
+1312 EIPIVSDLQGVF
-1324 HNVNNFT
+1324 HNVNSFT

-1344 IDAVGKLAQRSWKNY
+1344 VDAADKLAQRSWKNY
-1359 QSYLLASKSPDGS
+1359 QSYLLASKNPDGS
-1372 ARVAPLTT
+1372 GRIAPLTT
-1380 NVVKATEAVPYTHKQ
+1380 TVAKPTEAVPYTHKQ

-1404 LPTQS
+1404 LPKQS
-1409 VAKPAEADVQTYKS
+1409 VAKPAEPGVETYKS
-1423 NVGDVTYK
+1423 NVGAITYK
-1431 VTTDSKGDFTVELVG
+1431 VTTDEKGDFTVELVG
-1446 ENPNIQKIVDN
+1446 ENPNIQKIVDS
-1457 PQLMAVATQQ
+1457 PELMAVATQQ
-1467 LKDLGKFDELDE
+1467 LKDLGKYDELDQPVE
-1479 PIQTAAKFAAEV
+1479 TAAKFAVEF
-1491 ITAKLLSERKATP
+1491 ITAKLVKDKAEVAP
-1504 TTAATVTQTTPYGT
+1504 VEEKPEQT
-1518 EAGPAVVTST
+1518 E
-1528 ESLDKKADI
+1528 
-1537 ERRRQEELD
+1537 
-1546 SVDISKGGK
+1546 
-1555 IPIEGYEEFYKNVKA
+1555 
-1570 KYDAEL
+1570 
-1576 AALES
+1576 
-1581 GKPAISDQPKNINIG
+1581 QPKNINIG
-1596 GPEYRRVGRTD
+1596 DAEYRRIGRTD
-1607 VARINDSEIAL
+1607 VDRISDAELAL
-1618 FKEWHAKKA
+1618 FKEWHAKNAKT
-1627 SNIPY
+1627 IPY
-1632 EILENVIS
+1632 EVLENVIN
-1640 INDTEKAWGAFENG
+1640 INSTEKAWGAFENG

-1676 KGFLSKGEQQA
+1676 KGFLSQGEQQA
-1687 ILDEFKNQAGSF
+1687 ILDEFKAQTGSF

-1776 ADRAL
+1776 ADRTL

-1818 FANNRSLFNI
+1818 FANNSSLFNV

-1835 LFNKIKEQYI
+1835 LFNRIKEKYI
-1845 KNNVIGE
+1845 QNNVIG
-1852 DPVTQISENQYVK
+1852 DNPVTQITENQYAK
-1865 LVERAKEFLKT
+1865 LVERTKEFLKT

-1883 ASKVTVNDD
+1883 DSRVTVNDD

-1929 NQETSAELRRPDADL
+1929 NQEAAIASKRPEADT

-1958 FTTLMSRLSNTRSVP
+1958 FTTLMNRLSNTRSIP
-1973 DFVSKLHEL
+1973 EFVSKLHEL

-1997 GNLKTGK
+1997 GNMKTGQ
-2004 IDFAS
+2004 IDFNS
-2009 YQPHDIRLF
+2009 YKPHDIRLF

-2053 AGIRSEW
+2053 AATRSEW
-2060 VENMKTKAEQT
+2060 IENMKTKAEQP
-2071 GSIIN
+2071 GSIIS
-2076 YDEKKRVYTVK
+2076 YDEKKRIYTVK
-2087 KADYNIKTP
+2087 KEDYNIKTP
-2096 QDKIAFLADLG
+2096 QDKVEFLAQLG
-2107 IEFPMAI
+2107 IEFPMAV

-2123 FSEAVTGIK
+2123 FSDAVSGIK
-2132 TGLSKTD
+2132 LGLSKTD

-2187 ANYPSLLEYVFNSSD
+2187 ANYPSLLEYIFNSSD

-2222 QVLKPGG
+2222 QVLKLGG
-2229 KFFDEQGNRIAEI
+2229 KFFDEEGNRIAEI
-2242 KVQYIQGAKDVV
+2242 KLQYIQGVKDVV
-2254 NNEGQSTSALSIGDR
+2254 DNNGQTTSSLSIGDR
-2269 YITEI
+2269 YITEM

-2306 VAAGNVNKLFT
+2306 VAAGNADKLFT

-2345 KATELRFLKDMLPAT
+2345 KATELRFLKDMLPTT

-2373 SEEDINNFINTN
+2373 SEADINSFINTN
-2385 REGLDA
+2385 REDLDA
-2391 GILKSLDDTV
+2391 AILESLDNTV

-2411 QKLIAGKDD
+2411 QKVIASKEAGS
-2420 NVFIMSELENR
+2420 FLMPELENR
-2431 FTEKAGLNKLD
+2431 FTEKAGLNKLAL
-2442 MTDQDINNVIKFVNA
+2442 TDQDVNNVIKFANA

-2475 QFEVKGNQL
+2475 QFEIKGNQL

-2496 RRITLNTDEFNN
+2496 RRITVNSDEFNN

-2520 QLTPNDYGYH
+2520 QLTPEDYGYH
-2530 EHKNFAKTLTAA
+2530 EHKNFAKTFTATE
-2542 DVNVTD
+2542 VEVKD
-2548 SFYPKSNEADAA
+2548 SFYPKSKEADAA

-2574 NGQWSDEAENWH
+2574 NGQWSDEAEDWH

-2599 YTYSNEAEALRKHDK
+2599 YTYKSEALRKHDEK
-2614 ALMEQPEPL
+2614 LVEQPEPL

-2630 PIVSGNKYGKAYTD
+2630 PIVSGNKFGKANFD

-2678 YAVVVSGRKVG
+2678 YAIVVSGRKVG
-2689 AEKLHKLYNA
+2689 AEKLHKLYNE
-2699 DGTFNEEAFNNTIN
+2699 DGSFNEEAFNNTIN
-2713 VGWDS
+2713 VGWDT

-2744 VDLYNN
+2744 VDLYDN
-2750 GKALNEDARKAVEK
+2750 GKANNEAARKAVEK

-2771 MLLNGYNELLRKL
+2771 MLLNGYQELLRKL
-2784 AIEDLGDNF
+2784 GIEDLGDNF
-2793 VVTDKTTVAN
+2793 VVKDKTVVAD

-2819 DSISIDPDTGE
+2819 DSISIDPETGE

-2857 SPKVSGFPAV
+2857 SPKVNGFPAV

-2898 YIEVYLPAWFK
+2898 YMEVYLPAWFK

-2919 ELIELLKDS
+2919 ELIKLLEGS

-2943 NSAEVFKIK
+2943 NSAEVFRIK

-2979 DKLNLYLKNIYV
+2979 DKLNLYLKNVYI

-3005 GEQAKE
+3005 GDQAKE

-3028 NSDISGSRVD
+3028 NSEISGSRVD
-3038 DYGVLA
+3038 DYGTLA

-3054 EYFRSL
+3054 EYFRSI
-3060 ETLLTLQ
+3060 EELLTLPE
-3067 DNFDR
+3067 NFDR
-3072 LTAPNTDKTLKK
+3072 LTSPNTDTTLKE
-3084 IADKLDELRG
+3084 IAGNLDTLRG
-3094 ENEGDI
+3094 EDEGDI

-3149 EMVLEHNKF
+3149 EMALPHNEF
-3158 TDGGFD
+3158 VDGGFK
-3164 HISLSGMKDKAGEY
+3164 HISLSGMLDQDKKY

-3201 IIYSNRIVGTFMLLE
+3201 IIYSNRVVGTFMLLE
-3216 RAGVPMNTV
+3216 RAGVPMKTV
-3225 GMFMNQPIIRE
+3225 AMFMNQPIVRE

-3244 SAPRYAISNAE
+3244 GAPRYAISNAD
-3255 YIKQAKLQFPA
+3255 YIKQAKINFPA
-3266 NQKAIQNAVIS
+3266 SPKAIQAATVA
-3277 EGNFEDNISSFA
+3277 EGNFEDNISSYA
-3289 SKTMTEAQNAE
+3289 KNTMTEAQNAE

-3340 KELMTDR
+3340 KEMMTDR

-3353 ISSPKKI
+3353 ISSPEKV
-3360 LDSSFLGT
+3360 LESSFLGT

-3376 NSVLGAILK
+3376 NTALGAILK
-3385 FNQPEF
+3385 FNQSEF
-3391 RGVLEDTIQQY
+3391 RGVLENTIQQY

-3426 YIIQTGRKNPLNI
+3426 YIIQTGRKTPLNI

-3448 VAVKLEEAKQKYP
+3448 VAVKLEEDKQKYP
-3461 NKQIL
+3461 NVQIL

-3484 LRANIKEAYDENMYI
+3484 LKANIKEAYDENMYI

-3505 RDDPNTNQLY
+3505 RDNPDTNQLF
-3515 KDLIKAAIIQGTYQS
+3515 KDLIKVAIIQGTYQS

-3537 IPIEDYS
+3537 VPIEDYS

-3557 ENIREFARN
+3557 TNVQEFANN
-3566 NWYQRNNWKNSD
+3566 NWFQRNNWKNPD
-3578 ITPSIAPYVDE
+3578 ITPAIAPYIDE
-3589 ESVTELGEFKNQIIS
+3589 ESVTEIGEFKNEIVS
-3604 QYKFTGFVEIPQIGV
+3604 QYKFTGFVEIPEIGI

-3625 VLTVGE
+3625 VITVGE
-3631 KSKAAGYDLVT
+3631 RSKAAGYDMVT

-3648 TKYGEMIDFITG
+3648 TKYGEMIDFMTG
-3660 RTVTRAAFTEMK
+3660 KTITRAGYAELK
-3672 AKGDPMIS
+3672 AKGDPIIGQM
-3680 QVFGYQK
+3680 FGYQK
-3687 VKFVGGEALRTYKGK
+3687 VKFVSGEALRTYKGK

-3708 NLYGDGQFI
+3708 NLYGDGQFT
-3717 SEYHK
+3717 SEYYK

-3735 VTDEIPNSEIVKY
+3735 VNNEIPNSEIIKY
-3748 FTGIEEKEVN
+3748 FTGIVENELN
-3758 SQPETETDLT
+3758 SQPETETDLS

>member
-1 MPDFNKDLTP
+1 MPDKIVNLGGTIEGFPNTPVVNTDIRQSKGPTPSITDLYTQGLSTVKPAGVKAVPTSNIYIGERYAAVRPGEDLEEMYGQQQSSADKWKNGAIKFFGTATASLVSGTAGLVYGVGSAIKDGKFSSLYNNDLTR
-11 KIIPNTS
+11 K
-18 EPMDMTQRS
+18 MDETFIQ
-27 ISVPQTASQIS
+27 
-38 NQDLRGTEGVMDR
+38 
-51 LKKASAASNPV
+51 
-62 EKGVF
+62 
-67 VTNAELD
+67 
-74 ANKRYR
+74 
-80 EFNPTIPNYEDFAAY
+80 
-95 GQSVADKAA
+95 
-104 NGLLKGLNLAGTTIA
+104 
-119 GSFGMLYGAVKSPFS
+119 
-134 GRLADIWD
+134 
-142 NEATRGL
+142 GL
-149 DAWNNKVD
+149 DNTA
-157 QEYLPNY
+157 PNY
-164 YTDAEKNAAWYST
+164 YTTKERDSDWWSP
-177 DNWFKANFLFDKLIK
+177 DNIWTANFFSDKLMK
-192 NSGFAVGAMVTGN
+192 NLGYTVGALAGGVGW
-205 IANTGLLK
+205 AKLLK
-213 AGQTLGKAAMAGAT
+213 TLGTTNALVRGGYGLEAVT
-227 AAESSQAF
+227 AAENAMQAVPKVNQF
-235 KLFTP
+235 AAFDGAVNSVAQKYLKTP
-240 LLRNTARAFSNAKN
+240 LAK
-254 VEAAA
+254 
-259 ILEKEI
+259 ILSDPERI
-265 SSIADLTA
+265 VASTMG
-273 RTSKLGELA
+273 T
-282 KTTNAFANF
+282 F
-291 GNTARRTAIAAY
+291 
-303 SSAGEASFEALGTAK
+303 GEASLEALQNANEFRKGA
-318 EYRDRLIEEHIDK
+318 IEQYVRKYGKNPTGADLEEIDDYVSSVGNF
-331 TGSEPDANTL
+331 TWGMNTL
-341 KDINAKADE
+341 
-350 IGKASFF
+350 
-357 GNLALLSATEYVQ
+357 LLTGTNYIQ
-370 LPKLLGSN
+370 LPKILGSSN
-378 YSSSKQAANS
+378 RADKMLLNQIEKKGQGAAF
-388 LLGRTDDV
+388 TEV
-396 LLKDSKYVAK
+396 MPA
-406 EATTKFGKIADRVKG
+406 TKFGKVLQRSKD
-421 VSKYVYDPKEAAQE
+421 VSKLFFAPSEAFEEGAQF
-435 GLQYALQVGTQNYY
+435 AIQVGTNDYF
-449 NKAFQSDN
+449 NRAFRNRQGTQDFLTALN
-457 ADVLVDGFLY
+457 GTMGNVLGKGVEETISTKE
-467 GLFGTDKYGQGVGAL
+467 GLESILIGGLSGGIQRARNTIQQQGILGTGGLRRANTDIALGAL
-482 NSKEGMESIALGGI
+482 NQSNIETVLGDYARYIGI
-496 TGGLMQIRRNIQET
+496 GIGSQKARQQAI
-510 KQLKT
+510 
-515 NTAAFLNQLNSTPG
+515 
-529 FKQSFVDRMN
+529 
-539 SVNRANVLQQQQ
+539 VNN
-551 QDAVIQGD
+551 D
-559 KLEAKDIDADLMHNY
+559 KVSEKDFENDFTLSYIMP
-574 LATRIKYGR
+574 RVKYGKVDSIGEELSYYSQQSSTEEG
-583 FDMVKDDISDLH
+583 FQQLVANGIVNAG
-595 MESMTDEGLSALK
+595 ESREDFLARITNVARITK
-608 EQGIANINDTRESF
+608 NIND
-622 QARLATFEKVAN
+622 
-634 YTNDLYKALDLRY
+634 LYDSLGR
-647 SGIANEDGTKKYS
+647 KYS
-660 SEVIDKLVY
+660 NQPGY
-669 ASAKVANYD
+669 
-678 LRIPQVNNTL
+678 
-688 MAVGI
+688 
-693 NTSEILQ
+693 TSEILDKMVYSLAKVGSYDVRIPEVNNLLFIAGVNTQDILQ
-700 SIVKDFKPNKEA
+700 SVIKENKPNKEA
-712 TDKAIAQINELDVT
+712 VEESLKQINEMDVT
-726 STIKDELKTNLSHVI
+726 SETKDDLKTALSDII
-741 EMSLRRKL
+741 ELGLRRKM
-749 FMQEYDAI
+749 FIDEYDAI
-757 KDKPEDFQRKPI
+757 KANPTEFQFKPDVE
-769 VGFGATEEVPVT
+769 FGATEEVPVT
-781 VEQEEFV
+781 VTEEEEQKVTPE
-788 AVEPGEQ
+788 GQ
-795 IELFPAKKERQL
+795 IELFPTKKERKL
-807 EVGKEYFLK
+807 EVGREYFLK

-821 EDNTLILAP
+821 EDNTLTLAP
-830 KIRVLSQTL
+830 KIKVLSQTL
-839 GGEFEVQLPKGNVT
+839 GGEFEVQLPRGNVS
-853 FLSPEQFKNLDLSEE
+853 FLTPEDFAKLDLADE
-868 GAESP
+868 GAASP
-873 ELRDIMNFAID
+873 ELRDIMEAAID
-884 NVLSKPEFADI
+884 NVLSTSEFAGVTL
-895 IIPEGEDKLD
+895 PEGEDKLASL
-905 YINSL
+905 NSL
-910 NNAALTDAIEAEF
+910 NNAQLVDAVETEFNALSET
-923 SVNAEDYL
+923 YL
-931 KQQADLQASRNKM
+931 KEQADLQANREKM
-944 NAAADKIKFAQTDL
+944 NAVADKIKSAQTDI
-958 AATSGIV
+958 AATSGVV
-965 PTGNNEEDL
+965 PTGNNDEDL
-974 MNTSK
+974 MNTPSSK
-979 ESPKKDAGVLFTSS
+979 ETPKKDAGILFTSS
-993 SSASMDWN
+993 TSASVDWE
-1001 KTLAPNVTRYNE
+1001 KVLAPNVTRYNE
-1013 FINKVKDFKNRK
+1013 FINKVKTFKNNK
-1025 NIKAIMVS
+1025 NIKAIVVT

-1040 GLSGL
+1040 GLAGL
-1045 GALSFREGNFDT
+1045 GELSFREGNFDT

-1092 VGEQVDLNKVV
+1092 VGEQVELNKVV

-1117 EPKYRAGQEEQ
+1117 EPRNRAGQEEQ
-1128 ANAELAGYQV
+1128 AALELAAYEV
-1138 YRDQLMSAPAD
+1138 YRKDLREAAEEEYPI
-1149 SYQVFDFTPSKG
+1149 FNFTPSKG
-1161 IAVTDDVKKP
+1161 IAITDDVKKSV
-1171 IGDILIPESQ
+1171 GGVLVPENQ

-1195 VDHIDGITYNFPN
+1195 VDHVDGITYNFPN

-1215 QDTLEFLNNS
+1215 QDTLEYLNNS
-1225 TLTKDQATAVY
+1225 NLTKDQASAVY

-1246 KQQIA
+1246 KQQIVA
-1251 SNKPVKFNEIY
+1251 KKPVKFNEIY

-1270 FYTNSDA
+1270 FYTNADA
-1277 VSKGVGEGSN
+1277 VAKGVGEGSS

-1312 ETSIVSNLEGVF
+1312 EIPIVSDLQGVF
-1324 HNVNNFT
+1324 HNVNSFT

-1344 IDAVGKLAQRSWKNY
+1344 VDAAGKLAQRSWKNY
-1359 QSYLLASKSPDGS
+1359 QSYLLASKNPDGS
-1372 ARVAPLTT
+1372 GRIAPLTT
-1380 NVVKATEAVPYTHKQ
+1380 TVAKPTEAVPYTHKQ

-1404 LPTQS
+1404 LPKQS
-1409 VAKPAEADVQTYKS
+1409 VAKPAEPGVETYKS
-1423 NVGDVTYK
+1423 NVGDVTYT
-1431 VTTDSKGDFTVELVG
+1431 VTTDSKGDFTVDLVG

-1467 LKDLGKFDELDE
+1467 LKDLGKFDELDQ

-1491 ITAKLLSERKATP
+1491 ITAKLLSERKAAAPVVEEEVITP
-1504 TTAATVTQTTPYGT
+1504 
-1518 EAGPAVVTST
+1518 
-1528 ESLDKKADI
+1528 
-1537 ERRRQEELD
+1537 
-1546 SVDISKGGK
+1546 
-1555 IPIEGYEEFYKNVKA
+1555 
-1570 KYDAEL
+1570 
-1576 AALES
+1576 
-1581 GKPAISDQPKNINIG
+1581 DQPKNINIG
-1596 GPEYRRVGRTD
+1596 DAEYRRIGRTD
-1607 VARINDSEIAL
+1607 VDRISDAELAL
-1618 FKEWHAKKA
+1618 FKEWHAKNAKT
-1627 SNIPY
+1627 IPY
-1632 EILENVIS
+1632 EVLENVIK
-1640 INDTEKAWGAFENG
+1640 INNTEKAWGAFENG

-1676 KGFLSKGEQQA
+1676 KGFLSQGEQQS
-1687 ILDEFKNQAGSF
+1687 ILDEFKAQTGSF

-1745 FFKAIMDFFKSFVNK
+1745 FFKAIVDFFKSFVNK

-1776 ADRAL
+1776 ADRTL

-1818 FANNRSLFNI
+1818 FANNSSLFNI
-1828 EDITASD
+1828 EDITAFD
-1835 LFNKIKEQYI
+1835 LFNRIKEKYI
-1845 KNNVIGE
+1845 QNNVIG
-1852 DPVTQISENQYVK
+1852 DNPVTQITENQYAK
-1865 LVERAKEFLKT
+1865 LVERTKEFLKT

-1883 ASKVTVNDD
+1883 DSRVTVNDD

-1929 NQETSAELRRPDADL
+1929 NQEASAVLKRPEADT

-1958 FTTLMSRLSNTRSVP
+1958 FTTLMNRLSNTRSIP
-1973 DFVSKLHEL
+1973 EFVSKLHEL

-1997 GNLKTGK
+1997 GNLTTGQ

-2060 VENMKTKAEQT
+2060 IENMKTKAEQP
-2071 GSIIN
+2071 GSIISYN
-2076 YDEKKRVYTVK
+2076 GRVYKVK
-2087 KADYNIKTP
+2087 KEDYNIKFP
-2096 QDKIAFLADLG
+2096 EDKVAFLGELG
-2107 IEFPMAI
+2107 IEFPMAV

-2123 FSEAVTGIK
+2123 FSDAVSGIK
-2132 TGLSKTD
+2132 LGLSKTD

-2187 ANYPSLLEYVFNSSD
+2187 ANYPTLLEYVFNSSD

-2217 FSTSS
+2217 FSTNS
-2222 QVLKPGG
+2222 QVLKLGG
-2229 KFFDEQGNRIAEI
+2229 KFFDEEGNRIAEI
-2242 KVQYIQGAKDVV
+2242 KLQYIQGVKDIV
-2254 NNEGQSTSALSIGDR
+2254 NNDGQTTSSLSIGDR
-2269 YITEI
+2269 YITEM

-2306 VAAGNVNKLFT
+2306 VAAGNVDTLFT
-2317 DTFLGYLKDEIKL
+2317 DVFLGYLKDEIKL

-2345 KATELRFLKDMLPAT
+2345 KATELRFLKDMLPANLLKEINT
-2360 LLNKI
+2360 LIEK
-2365 QKLIDNRA
+2365 RA
-2373 SEEDINNFINTN
+2373 SEAEINDFISKN
-2385 REGLDA
+2385 REDKDEQPGLDSS
-2391 GILKSLDDTV
+2391 ILESLDNTV

-2411 QKLIAGKDD
+2411 QKVIASKEAGS
-2420 NVFIMSELENR
+2420 FLMPEIENR
-2431 FTEKAGLNKLD
+2431 FTEKAGLNKFAL
-2442 MTDQDINNVIKFVNA
+2442 TDQDVNNVIKFANA

-2475 QFEVKGNQL
+2475 QFEIKGNQL

-2496 RRITLNTDEFNN
+2496 RRITVNSDEFNN

-2520 QLTPNDYGYH
+2520 ELTPNDYGYH
-2530 EHKNFAKTLTAA
+2530 EHKNFAKTFTAA

-2565 AAYKEVKLK
+2565 GAFKEVKLK
-2574 NGQWSDEAENWH
+2574 NGQWSDEAEAWH

-2599 YTYSNEAEALRKHDK
+2599 YTYRSEALRKHDE
-2614 ALMEQPEPL
+2614 ALVEQPEPL

-2630 PIVSGNKYGKAYTD
+2630 PIVSGNKFGKANFD

-2658 AVEGTNLGKF
+2658 AIKGTNLGKF

-2689 AEKLHKLYNA
+2689 AEKLHKLYNE
-2699 DGTFNEEAFNNTIN
+2699 DGSFNEEPFNNTIN

-2750 GKALNEDARKAVEK
+2750 GKANNEAARKAVEK

-2771 MLLNGYNELLRKL
+2771 MLLNGYQELLRKL
-2784 AIEDLGDNF
+2784 GIEDLGDNF
-2793 VVTDKTTVAN
+2793 VVKDKTVVAD

-2819 DSISIDPDTGE
+2819 DSISIDPETGE
-2830 FYIPFEASTNYIQIK
+2830 FYMPFEASTNYIQIK
-2845 NILYSIVDKSIV
+2845 NILYSIVNKSIV
-2857 SPKVSGFPAV
+2857 SPKVNGFPAV

-2892 YSKEDP
+2892 YTKEDP
-2898 YIEVYLPAWFK
+2898 YMEVYLPAWFK

-2919 ELIELLKDS
+2919 ELIKLLEGS

-2943 NSAEVFKIK
+2943 NSAEVFRIK

-3005 GEQAKE
+3005 GDQAKE

-3028 NSDISGSRVD
+3028 NSEISGSRVD
-3038 DYGVLA
+3038 DYGTLA

-3054 EYFRSL
+3054 EYFRSI
-3060 ETLLTLQ
+3060 EALLTLEE
-3067 DNFDR
+3067 NFDR
-3072 LTAPNTDKTLKK
+3072 LTSPNTDKTLKD
-3084 IADKLDELRG
+3084 IANDLDILRG
-3094 ENEGDI
+3094 ENEGGI

-3149 EMVLEHNKF
+3149 EMALQHNKF
-3158 TDGGFD
+3158 TDGGFE
-3164 HISLSGMKDKAGEY
+3164 HISLSGMLDQAGKY

-3193 AKDPYIMK
+3193 ANDPYIMK
-3201 IIYSNRIVGTFMLLE
+3201 IIYSNRVVGTFVLLE
-3216 RAGVPMNTV
+3216 RAGVPMKTV
-3225 GMFMNQPIIRE
+3225 TMFMNQPIVRE

-3244 SAPRYAISNAE
+3244 GAPRYAISNAD
-3255 YIKQAKLQFPA
+3255 YIKQAKINFPA
-3266 NQKAIQNAVIS
+3266 NPKAIQAATVA
-3277 EGNFEDNISSFA
+3277 EGNFEDNISSYA
-3289 SKTMTEAQNAE
+3289 KNTMTEAQNAE

-3340 KELMTDR
+3340 KEMMTDR

-3353 ISSPKKI
+3353 ISSPEKV
-3360 LDSSFLGT
+3360 LESSFLGT

-3376 NSVLGAILK
+3376 NTALGAILK
-3385 FNQPEF
+3385 FNQSEF
-3391 RGVLEDTIQQY
+3391 RGVLENTIQQY

-3426 YIIQTGRKNPLNI
+3426 YIIQTGRKNALNI

-3461 NKQIL
+3461 NVQIL

-3484 LRANIKEAYDENMYI
+3484 LKANVKEAYDENMYI

-3505 RDDPNTNQLY
+3505 RDNPDTNQLY
-3515 KDLIKAAIIQGTYQS
+3515 KDLIKVAIIQGTYQS

-3557 ENIREFARN
+3557 TNIQEFANN
-3566 NWYQRNNWKNSD
+3566 NWFQRNNWKNPD
-3578 ITPSIAPYVDE
+3578 VTPAIAPYIDE
-3589 ESVTELGEFKNQIIS
+3589 ESVTEIGEFKNQIVS
-3604 QYKFTGFVEIPQIGV
+3604 QYKFSGFVEIPEIGI

-3625 VLTVGE
+3625 VLSVGE
-3631 KSKAAGYDLVT
+3631 KSKAAGYDMIT

-3648 TKYGEMIDFITG
+3648 TKYGEMIDFMTG
-3660 RTVTRAAFTEMK
+3660 KTITRAGYAELKT
-3672 AKGDPMIS
+3672 KGDPIIGQM
-3680 QVFGYQK
+3680 FGYQK
-3687 VKFVGGEALRTYKGK
+3687 VKFVSGEALRTYKGK

-3708 NLYGDGQFI
+3708 NLYGDGQFT
-3717 SEYHK
+3717 SEYYK

-3735 VTDEIPNSEIVKY
+3735 VNNEIPNSEIIKY
-3748 FTGIEEKEVN
+3748 FTGIVENELN
-3758 SQPETETDLT
+3758 SQPETETDLS

>member
-1 MPDFNKDLTP
+1 MPDKIVNLGGTIEGFPNTPVVNTDIRQSKGPTPSITDLYTQGLSTVKPAGIEAIPTSNLYSGDRYAAVRPGEDLEEMYGQQQSSADKWKNGAIKFFGTATASLVSGTAGLVYGVGSAIKDGKFSSLYNNDLTR
-11 KIIPNTS
+11 K
-18 EPMDMTQRS
+18 MDETFIQGLED
-27 ISVPQTASQIS
+27 TA
-38 NQDLRGTEGVMDR
+38 
-51 LKKASAASNPV
+51 
-62 EKGVF
+62 
-67 VTNAELD
+67 
-74 ANKRYR
+74 
-80 EFNPTIPNYEDFAAY
+80 
-95 GQSVADKAA
+95 
-104 NGLLKGLNLAGTTIA
+104 
-119 GSFGMLYGAVKSPFS
+119 
-134 GRLADIWD
+134 
-142 NEATRGL
+142 
-149 DAWNNKVD
+149 
-157 QEYLPNY
+157 PNY
-164 YTDAEKNAAWYST
+164 YTAKEKDADWWSP
-177 DNWFKANFLFDKLIK
+177 DNIWTANFFSDKLMK
-192 NSGFAVGAMVTGN
+192 NLGYTVGAIGGGV
-205 IANTGLLK
+205 AWAKLLK
-213 AGQTLGKAAMAGAT
+213 TLGTTNALVRGGYGLEAVT
-227 AAESSQAF
+227 AAENAMQAVPKVNQF
-235 KLFTP
+235 AAFDGAVNSIAQKYLKTP
-240 LLRNTARAFSNAKN
+240 LAK
-254 VEAAA
+254 VLSDPERIVA
-259 ILEKEI
+259 
-265 SSIADLTA
+265 STMG
-273 RTSKLGELA
+273 T
-282 KTTNAFANF
+282 F
-291 GNTARRTAIAAY
+291 
-303 SSAGEASFEALGTAK
+303 GEASLEALQNANEFRKGAIEQYVKKYGKNPTGADLEEID
-318 EYRDRLIEEHIDK
+318 EYVSSVGNF
-331 TGSEPDANTL
+331 TWGMNTL
-341 KDINAKADE
+341 
-350 IGKASFF
+350 
-357 GNLALLSATEYVQ
+357 LLTGTNYIQ
-370 LPKLLGSN
+370 LPKILGSSN
-378 YSSSKQAANS
+378 RADKMLLNQIEKKGQGAAF
-388 LLGRTDDV
+388 TEV
-396 LLKDSKYVAK
+396 MPA
-406 EATTKFGKIADRVKG
+406 TKFGKVLQRSKD
-421 VSKYVYDPKEAAQE
+421 VSKLFFAPSEAFEEGAQF
-435 GLQYALQVGTQNYY
+435 AIQVGTNDYF
-449 NKAFQSDN
+449 NRAFRNRQGTQDFLTALSGTMGN
-457 ADVLVDGFLY
+457 VLGKGVEDAISTKE
-467 GLFGTDKYGQGVGAL
+467 GLESILIGGLSGGIQQVRNTIQQQGILGTGGLRRANTDIALGAL
-482 NSKEGMESIALGGI
+482 NQSNIETVLGDYARYIGIGIGSQKARQQAIVNNDKVSEKDFENDFTLSYIMPRVKYGKVDSIGEELSYYSQQSSTEEGFQQLVANGIVNAGES
-496 TGGLMQIRRNIQET
+496 RED
-510 KQLKT
+510 
-515 NTAAFLNQLNSTPG
+515 FL
-529 FKQSFVDRMN
+529 D
-539 SVNRANVLQQQQ
+539 
-551 QDAVIQGD
+551 
-559 KLEAKDIDADLMHNY
+559 
-574 LATRIKYGR
+574 RIKNVGR
-583 FDMVKDDISDLH
+583 ITK
-595 MESMTDEGLSALK
+595 
-608 EQGIANINDTRESF
+608 NIND
-622 QARLATFEKVAN
+622 
-634 YTNDLYKALDLRY
+634 LYDSLGR
-647 SGIANEDGTKKYS
+647 KYS
-660 SEVIDKLVY
+660 NQPGYTSEILDKMVY
-669 ASAKVANYD
+669 SLAKVGSYD
-678 LRIPQVNNTL
+678 LRIPEVNSLLFTAGVNTQD
-688 MAVGI
+688 
-693 NTSEILQ
+693 ILQ
-700 SIVKDFKPNKEA
+700 SIIKENKPNKEA
-712 TDKAIAQINELDVT
+712 VEQSLAQINEMDVT
-726 STIKDELKTNLSHVI
+726 SETKDDLKTALSDII
-741 EMSLRRKL
+741 ELGLRRKM
-749 FMQEYDAI
+749 FIDEYDAI
-757 KDKPEDFQRKPI
+757 KANPTEFQFKPDVE
-769 VGFGATEEVPVT
+769 FGATEEVPVT
-781 VEQEEFV
+781 VVEGEEQPVTPE
-788 AVEPGEQ
+788 GQ
-795 IELFPAKKERQL
+795 IELFPIKKERKL

-821 EDNTLILAP
+821 EENTLTLAP
-830 KIRVLSQTL
+830 KVKVLSQTL
-839 GGEFEVQLPKGNVT
+839 GGEFEVQLPRGNVS
-853 FLSPEQFKNLDLSEE
+853 FLTPEDFETLDLADE
-868 GAESP
+868 GVESP
-873 ELRDIMNFAID
+873 ELKDIMDAAID
-884 NVLSKPEFADI
+884 NVLSTPEFAGVTL
-895 IIPEGEDKLD
+895 PEGEDKLASL
-905 YINSL
+905 NSL
-910 NNAALTDAIEAEF
+910 NNAQLIDAVETEFNALSET
-923 SVNAEDYL
+923 YL
-931 KQQADLQASRNKM
+931 KEQADLQANREKM
-944 NAAADKIKFAQTDL
+944 NAVADKIKSAQTDI
-958 AATSGIV
+958 AATSGVV
-965 PTGNNEEDL
+965 PTGNNDEDL
-974 MNTSK
+974 MNSPSPK
-979 ESPKKDAGVLFTSS
+979 ETPKKDAGILFTSS
-993 SSASMDWN
+993 TSASIDWE
-1001 KTLAPNVTRYNE
+1001 KVLAPNVTRYNE
-1013 FINKVKDFKNRK
+1013 FINKVKTFKNNK
-1025 NIKAIMVS
+1025 NIKAIVVT

-1040 GLSGL
+1040 GLAGL
-1045 GALSFREGNFDT
+1045 GELSFREGNFDT
-1057 DLLNDPIEGFI
+1057 DLLNDPVYGFI

-1081 FIDKNG
+1081 FVDKDG

-1092 VGEQVDLNKVV
+1092 VGEQVELNKVV
-1103 FTSMPAAKLTNSKG
+1103 FTSMPAAKLDNSKG
-1117 EPKYRAGQEEQ
+1117 EPRNRAGQEEQ
-1128 ANAELAGYQV
+1128 AALELAAYEV
-1138 YRDQLMSAPAD
+1138 YRKDLREAAEEEYPI
-1149 SYQVFDFTPSKG
+1149 FNFTPSKG
-1161 IAVTDDVKKP
+1161 IAITDDVKKSV
-1171 IGDILIPESQ
+1171 GGILVPENQ

-1195 VDHIDGITYNFPN
+1195 VDHVDGITYNFPN

-1225 TLTKDQATAVY
+1225 NLTKDQASAVY
-1236 NVLKAMSNEA
+1236 NVLKTMANEA
-1246 KQQIA
+1246 KQQIVA
-1251 SNKPVKFNEIY
+1251 KKPVKFNEIY

-1270 FYTNSDA
+1270 FYTNADA
-1277 VSKGVGEGSN
+1277 VAKGVGEGSS

-1312 ETSIVSNLEGVF
+1312 EIPIVSDLQGVF
-1324 HNVNNFT
+1324 HNVNSFT

-1344 IDAVGKLAQRSWKNY
+1344 VDAAGKLAQRSWKNY
-1359 QSYLLASKSPDGS
+1359 QSYLLASKNPDGS
-1372 ARVAPLTT
+1372 GRIAPLTT
-1380 NVVKATEAVPYTHKQ
+1380 NVVKPTVAVPYTHKQ

-1404 LPTQS
+1404 LPKQS
-1409 VAKPAEADVQTYKS
+1409 VVKPAEPGVETYKS
-1423 NVGDVTYK
+1423 NVGNITYK
-1431 VTTDSKGDFTVELVG
+1431 VTADTKGKLTVELVG
-1446 ENPNIQKIVDN
+1446 ENPNIQKIIDS
-1457 PQLMAVATQQ
+1457 PELMALATQQ
-1467 LKDLGKFDELDE
+1467 LKDLNKFNELDQ
-1479 PIQTAAKFAAEV
+1479 PIETASKFVIEFIKAKLVKDGAEV
-1491 ITAKLLSERKATP
+1491 APVEEKPE
-1504 TTAATVTQTTPYGT
+1504 QT
-1518 EAGPAVVTST
+1518 E
-1528 ESLDKKADI
+1528 
-1537 ERRRQEELD
+1537 
-1546 SVDISKGGK
+1546 
-1555 IPIEGYEEFYKNVKA
+1555 
-1570 KYDAEL
+1570 
-1576 AALES
+1576 
-1581 GKPAISDQPKNINIG
+1581 QPKNINIG
-1596 GPEYRRVGRTD
+1596 DAEYRRIGRTD
-1607 VARINDSEIAL
+1607 VDRISDAELAL
-1618 FKEWHAKKA
+1618 FKEWHAKNAKT
-1627 SNIPY
+1627 IPY
-1632 EILENVIS
+1632 EVLENVIN
-1640 INDTEKAWGAFENG
+1640 INNTEKAWGAFENG

-1676 KGFLSKGEQQA
+1676 KGFLSQGEQQS
-1687 ILDEFKNQAGSF
+1687 ILDEFKAQTGSF

-1745 FFKAIMDFFKSFVNK
+1745 FFKAIMDFFKSFVTK

-1781 PETVKNQAAEYRKI
+1781 PETIKNEAAEYRKI

-1818 FANNRSLFNI
+1818 FANNSSLFNV

-1835 LFNKIKEQYI
+1835 LFNRIKEKYI
-1845 KNNVIGE
+1845 QNNVIG
-1852 DPVTQISENQYVK
+1852 DNPATQITENQYVK
-1865 LVERAKEFLKT
+1865 LVERTKEFLKT

-1883 ASKVTVNDD
+1883 DSRVTVNDD

-1929 NQETSAELRRPDADL
+1929 NQEASAVLKRPEADT

-1958 FTTLMSRLSNTRSVP
+1958 FTTLMNRLSNTRSIP
-1973 DFVSKLHEL
+1973 EFVSKLHEL

-1997 GNLKTGK
+1997 GNLTTGK
-2004 IDFAS
+2004 IDFNS
-2009 YQPHDIRLF
+2009 YKPHDIRLF

-2033 AMFMDGNNVYTAP
+2033 AMFMDGNNIYTAP

-2053 AGIRSEW
+2053 AATRSEW
-2060 VENMKTKAEQT
+2060 IENMKTKAEQP
-2071 GSIIN
+2071 GSIISYN
-2076 YDEKKRVYTVK
+2076 EKRKIYTVK
-2087 KADYNIKTP
+2087 KEDYNIKTP
-2096 QDKIAFLADLG
+2096 QDKIEFLGELG
-2107 IEFPMAI
+2107 IEFPMAV

-2123 FSEAVTGIK
+2123 FSDAVSGIK
-2132 TGLSKTD
+2132 LGLSKTD

-2217 FSTSS
+2217 FSTNS
-2222 QVLKPGG
+2222 QVLKLGG
-2229 KFFDEQGNRIAEI
+2229 KFFDEEGNRIAEI
-2242 KVQYIQGAKDVV
+2242 KLQYIQGVKDVV
-2254 NNEGQSTSALSIGDR
+2254 DNAGQTTSSLSIGDR

-2306 VAAGNVNKLFT
+2306 VAAGNIDTLFT

-2360 LLNKI
+2360 LLNKV

-2385 REGLDA
+2385 REDLDTA
-2391 GILKSLDDTV
+2391 ILKSLDNTV
-2401 TKTRQNLVET
+2401 VKTRQNLVET
-2411 QKLIAGKDD
+2411 QKVIASKEAGS
-2420 NVFIMSELENR
+2420 FLMPELENR
-2431 FTEKAGLNKLD
+2431 FTEKAGLNKLAL
-2442 MTDQDINNVIKFVNA
+2442 TDQDVNNVIKFANA

-2475 QFEVKGNQL
+2475 QFEIKGNQL

-2496 RRITLNTDEFNN
+2496 RRITVNSDEFNN

-2520 QLTPNDYGYH
+2520 ELTPNDYGYH
-2530 EHKNFAKTLTAA
+2530 DHKNFAKTFTAA

-2574 NGQWSDEAENWH
+2574 NGQWSDEAEDWH

-2599 YTYSNEAEALRKHDK
+2599 YTYRSEALRKHDE
-2614 ALMEQPEPL
+2614 ALVEQPEPI

-2630 PIVSGNKYGKAYTD
+2630 PIVSGNKYGKVYTD

-2658 AVEGTNLGKF
+2658 AIKGTNLGKF

-2678 YAVVVSGRKVG
+2678 YAIVVSGRKVG
-2689 AEKLHKLYNA
+2689 AEKLHKLYNE
-2699 DGTFNEEAFNNTIN
+2699 DGSFNEEVFNNTIN
-2713 VGWDS
+2713 VGWDA

-2735 GSQLTKLST
+2735 GSQPTKLAT
-2744 VDLYNN
+2744 VDLYSD
-2750 GKALNEDARKAVEK
+2750 GKALSEDIKKKAEH

-2771 MLLNGYNELLRKL
+2771 MILNGYQELLRKL
-2784 AIEDLGDNF
+2784 GIEDLGDNF
-2793 VVTDKTTVAN
+2793 VVKDKTVVAD

-2819 DSISIDPDTGE
+2819 DSISIDPETGE
-2830 FYIPFEASTNYIQIK
+2830 FYMPFEASTNYIQIK

-2857 SPKVSGFPAV
+2857 SPKVNGFPAV

-2892 YSKEDP
+2892 YTKEDP
-2898 YIEVYLPAWFK
+2898 YMEVYLPAWFK

-2919 ELIELLKDS
+2919 ELIKLLEGS

-2943 NSAEVFKIK
+2943 NSMEVFRIK

-2979 DKLNLYLKNIYV
+2979 DKLNLYLKNVYV

-3005 GEQAKE
+3005 GDQAKE

-3028 NSDISGSRVD
+3028 NSEISGSRVD
-3038 DYGVLA
+3038 DYGTLA

-3054 EYFRSL
+3054 EYFRSI
-3060 ETLLTLQ
+3060 EELLTLPE
-3067 DNFDR
+3067 NFDR
-3072 LTAPNTDKTLKK
+3072 LTSPNTDKTLKE
-3084 IADKLDELRG
+3084 IAGDLDTLRG
-3094 ENEGDI
+3094 EDEGDI

-3149 EMVLEHNKF
+3149 EMALQHNKF
-3158 TDGGFD
+3158 TDGGFE
-3164 HISLSGMKDKAGEY
+3164 HISLSGMLDQSGKY

-3201 IIYSNRIVGTFMLLE
+3201 IIYSNRVVGTFMLLE
-3216 RAGVPMNTV
+3216 RAGVPMKTV
-3225 GMFMNQPIIRE
+3225 AMFMNQPIIRE

-3244 SAPRYAISNAE
+3244 GAPRYAISNAD
-3255 YIKQAKLQFPA
+3255 YIKQAKINFPA
-3266 NQKAIQNAVIS
+3266 NPKAIQAATIA
-3277 EGNFEDNISSFA
+3277 EGNFEDNISSYA
-3289 SKTMTEAQNAE
+3289 KNAMTEAQNAE
-3300 QHKILNEFLSYVTLA
+3300 QHKILNEFLSYVALA

-3323 AINYDTTT
+3323 AINYDTST

-3340 KELMTDR
+3340 KEMMTDR
-3347 AQTKGA
+3347 AQEKGA
-3353 ISSPKKI
+3353 ISSPQKV

-3376 NSVLGAILK
+3376 NTALGAILK
-3385 FNQPEF
+3385 FNQSEF
-3391 RGVLEDTIQQY
+3391 RGVLENTIQQY

-3426 YIIQTGRKNPLNI
+3426 YIIQTGRKTPLNI

-3448 VAVKLEEAKQKYP
+3448 VAVKLEEDKQKYP
-3461 NKQIL
+3461 NVQIL

-3484 LRANIKEAYDENMYI
+3484 LKANIKEAYDENMYI

-3505 RDDPNTNQLY
+3505 RDNLDTNQLF
-3515 KDLIKAAIIQGTYQS
+3515 KDLIKVAIIQGTYQS

-3557 ENIREFARN
+3557 TNVQEFANN
-3566 NWYQRNNWKNSD
+3566 NWFQRNNWKNPD
-3578 ITPSIAPYVDE
+3578 ITPAIAPYIDE
-3589 ESVTELGEFKNQIIS
+3589 ESVTEIGEFKNEIIS
-3604 QYKFTGFVEIPQIGV
+3604 QYKFTGFVEIPEIGI

-3625 VLTVGE
+3625 VITVGE
-3631 KSKAAGYDLVT
+3631 KSKAAGYDMVT

-3648 TKYGEMIDFITG
+3648 TKYGEMIDFMTG
-3660 RTVTRAAFTEMK
+3660 KTITRAGYAELK
-3672 AKGDPMIS
+3672 AKGDPMIG
-3680 QVFGYQK
+3680 QMFGYQK
-3687 VKFVGGEALRTYKGK
+3687 VKFVSGEALRTYKGK

-3708 NLYGDGQFI
+3708 NLYGDGQFT
-3717 SEYHK
+3717 SEYYK

-3735 VTDEIPNSEIVKY
+3735 VNNEIPNSEIIKY
-3748 FTGIEEKEVN
+3748 FTGIVENELN
-3758 SQPETETDLT
+3758 SQPETETDLS

>member
-1 MPDFNKDLTP
+1 LSD
-11 KIIPNTS
+11 II
-18 EPMDMTQRS
+18 
-27 ISVPQTASQIS
+27 
-38 NQDLRGTEGVMDR
+38 
-51 LKKASAASNPV
+51 
-62 EKGVF
+62 
-67 VTNAELD
+67 EL
-74 ANKRYR
+74 
-80 EFNPTIPNYEDFAAY
+80 
-95 GQSVADKAA
+95 G
-104 NGLLKGLNLAGTTIA
+104 
-119 GSFGMLYGAVKSPFS
+119 
-134 GRLADIWD
+134 
-142 NEATRGL
+142 
-149 DAWNNKVD
+149 
-157 QEYLPNY
+157 
-164 YTDAEKNAAWYST
+164 
-177 DNWFKANFLFDKLIK
+177 
-192 NSGFAVGAMVTGN
+192 
-205 IANTGLLK
+205 
-213 AGQTLGKAAMAGAT
+213 
-227 AAESSQAF
+227 
-235 KLFTP
+235 
-240 LLRNTARAFSNAKN
+240 
-254 VEAAA
+254 
-259 ILEKEI
+259 
-265 SSIADLTA
+265 
-273 RTSKLGELA
+273 
-282 KTTNAFANF
+282 
-291 GNTARRTAIAAY
+291 
-303 SSAGEASFEALGTAK
+303 
-318 EYRDRLIEEHIDK
+318 
-331 TGSEPDANTL
+331 
-341 KDINAKADE
+341 
-350 IGKASFF
+350 
-357 GNLALLSATEYVQ
+357 
-370 LPKLLGSN
+370 
-378 YSSSKQAANS
+378 
-388 LLGRTDDV
+388 
-396 LLKDSKYVAK
+396 
-406 EATTKFGKIADRVKG
+406 
-421 VSKYVYDPKEAAQE
+421 
-435 GLQYALQVGTQNYY
+435 
-449 NKAFQSDN
+449 
-457 ADVLVDGFLY
+457 
-467 GLFGTDKYGQGVGAL
+467 
-482 NSKEGMESIALGGI
+482 
-496 TGGLMQIRRNIQET
+496 
-510 KQLKT
+510 
-515 NTAAFLNQLNSTPG
+515 
-529 FKQSFVDRMN
+529 
-539 SVNRANVLQQQQ
+539 
-551 QDAVIQGD
+551 
-559 KLEAKDIDADLMHNY
+559 
-574 LATRIKYGR
+574 
-583 FDMVKDDISDLH
+583 
-595 MESMTDEGLSALK
+595 
-608 EQGIANINDTRESF
+608 
-622 QARLATFEKVAN
+622 
-634 YTNDLYKALDLRY
+634 
-647 SGIANEDGTKKYS
+647 
-660 SEVIDKLVY
+660 
-669 ASAKVANYD
+669 
-678 LRIPQVNNTL
+678 
-688 MAVGI
+688 
-693 NTSEILQ
+693 
-700 SIVKDFKPNKEA
+700 
-712 TDKAIAQINELDVT
+712 
-726 STIKDELKTNLSHVI
+726 
-741 EMSLRRKL
+741 LRRKL
-749 FMQEYDAI
+749 FIDEYDAI
-757 KDKPEDFQRKPI
+757 KSKPEDFQFKPD
-769 VGFGATEEVPVT
+769 VEFGATGEVPVT
-781 VEQEEFV
+781 VIEEEEDVTSEGQF
-788 AVEPGEQ
+788 
-795 IELFPAKKERQL
+795 FPIQTERKL

-821 EDNTLILAP
+821 ENNTLTLAP
-830 KIRVLSQTL
+830 KIKVLSQTL
-839 GGEFEVQLPKGNVT
+839 GGEYEVQLPKGNVS
-853 FLSPEQFKNLDLSEE
+853 FLTPEQFKTLDLADEDVQ
-868 GAESP
+868 SP
-873 ELRDIMNFAID
+873 ELKDIMEAAID
-884 NVLSKPEFADI
+884 KVLSKSDFKDI
-895 IIPEGEDKLD
+895 TVPDLEDKLT
-905 YINSL
+905 YVNSL
-910 NNAALTDAIEAEF
+910 NNAQLIDAIETEFNALAET
-923 SVNAEDYL
+923 YL
-931 KQQADLQASRNKM
+931 KEQADLQANREKM
-944 NAAADKIKFAQTDL
+944 NAVADKIKSAQTDL
-958 AATSGIV
+958 AATAGVV

-974 MNTSK
+974 MNTPSPK
-979 ESPKKDAGVLFTSS
+979 ETPKKDAGILFRSS
-993 SSASMDWN
+993 TSASVDWE
-1001 KTLAPNVTRYNE
+1001 KTLAPNITRYNE
-1013 FINKVKDFKNRK
+1013 FINKVKEFKNKK
-1025 NIKAIMVS
+1025 NIKAIVVT

-1040 GLSGL
+1040 GLAGL
-1045 GALSFREGNFDT
+1045 GELSFREGNFDT
-1057 DLLNDPIEGFI
+1057 DLLNDPIYGFI

-1081 FIDKNG
+1081 FVDKNG

-1103 FTSMPAAKLTNSKG
+1103 FTDMPAAKLDNSKG
-1117 EPKYRAGQEEQ
+1117 EPRNRAGQEEQ
-1128 ANAELAGYQV
+1128 AALELAGYEI
-1138 YRDQLMSAPAD
+1138 YRKQLREAAEEEYPI
-1149 SYQVFDFTPSKG
+1149 FNFTPSKG
-1161 IAVTDDVKKP
+1161 IAITDDVKKSV
-1171 IGDILIPESQ
+1171 GGVLIPENQ

-1195 VDHIDGITYNFPN
+1195 IDHVDGITYNFPN

-1215 QDTLEFLNNS
+1215 QDTLEYLNNS
-1225 TLTKDQATAVY
+1225 NLTKDQASAIY
-1236 NVLKAMSNEA
+1236 NVLKGMSNEA

-1251 SNKPVKFNEIY
+1251 AKKPVKFNEIY

-1270 FYTNSDA
+1270 FYTNADA
-1277 VSKGVGEGSN
+1277 VAKGVGEGSG

-1297 HIGSNTYDF
+1297 HIGQNTYDF

-1312 ETSIVSNLEGVF
+1312 EIPIVSDLQGVF
-1324 HNVNNFT
+1324 HNVNSFT

-1337 EPFVEFY
+1337 EPFIEFY
-1344 IDAVGKLAQRSWKNY
+1344 VDAAGKLAQRSWKNY
-1359 QSYLLASKSPDGS
+1359 QSYLLASKNPDGS
-1372 ARVAPLTT
+1372 GRIAPLTT
-1380 NVVKATEAVPYTHKQ
+1380 NVVKPTVAVPYTHKQ

-1404 LPTQS
+1404 LPKQS
-1409 VAKPAEADVQTYKS
+1409 VVKPAEAGVETYKS

-1431 VTTDSKGDFTVELVG
+1431 VTTDSKGDFTVDLVG

-1457 PQLMAVATQQ
+1457 PQLIAVATQQ

-1491 ITAKLLSERKATP
+1491 ITAKLLSERKAATP
-1504 TTAATVTQTTPYGT
+1504 TAP
-1518 EAGPAVVTST
+1518 VVS
-1528 ESLDKKADI
+1528 DKKADI
-1537 ERRRQEELD
+1537 ERRRKQE
-1546 SVDISKGGK
+1546 
-1555 IPIEGYEEFYKNVKA
+1555 IEGENEISIPSRLSKEEQERLRKKYADETNA

-1576 AALES
+1576 AALE
-1581 GKPAISDQPKNINIG
+1581 GAKPEQTEQPKNINIG
-1596 GPEYRRVGRTD
+1596 DAEYRRIGRTD
-1607 VARINDSEIAL
+1607 VDRISDTELAL
-1618 FKEWHAKKA
+1618 FKEWHAKNAKT
-1627 SNIPY
+1627 IPY
-1632 EILENVIS
+1632 EVLENVIT
-1640 INDTEKAWGAFENG
+1640 INNTEKAWGAFENG

-1676 KGFLSKGEQQA
+1676 KGFLSQGEQQS
-1687 ILDEFKNQAGSF
+1687 ILDEFKAQTGSF
-1699 LDRESGRRIDYANA
+1699 LDRESGRRIDYADA

-1745 FFKAIMDFFKSFVNK
+1745 FFKAIMDFFKSFVTK

-1835 LFNKIKEQYI
+1835 LFNRIKEKYI
-1845 KNNVIGE
+1845 ANNVIG
-1852 DPVTQISENQYVK
+1852 DNPVTQITENQYAK
-1865 LVERAKEFLKT
+1865 LVERTKEFLKT

-1883 ASKVTVNDD
+1883 NSRVTVNDD
-1892 GANRKDYAAEA
+1892 GANRRDYAAEA

-1929 NQETSAELRRPDADL
+1929 NQEASAVLKRPEADTT
-1944 SSIGGLKLLPFNQA
+1944 SIGGLKLLPFNQA
-1958 FTTLMSRLSNTRSVP
+1958 FTTLMSRLSNTRNIP
-1973 DFVSKLHEL
+1973 EFVSKLHEL

-1997 GNLKTGK
+1997 GNLGTGK

-2060 VENMKTKAEQT
+2060 IENMKTKAEQP
-2071 GSIIN
+2071 GSIISYN
-2076 YDEKKRVYTVK
+2076 GRVYKVK
-2087 KADYNIKTP
+2087 KEDYNIKLP
-2096 QDKIAFLADLG
+2096 EDKIAFLGELG
-2107 IEFPMAI
+2107 IEFPMAV

-2123 FSEAVTGIK
+2123 FSDAVSGIK
-2132 TGLSKTD
+2132 LGLSKTD

-2217 FSTSS
+2217 FSTNS
-2222 QVLKPGG
+2222 QVLKLGG
-2229 KFFDEQGNRIAEI
+2229 KFFDEEGNRIAEI
-2242 KVQYIQGAKDVV
+2242 KLQYIQGVKDVV
-2254 NNEGQSTSALSIGDR
+2254 NNDGQTTSSLSIGDR
-2269 YITEI
+2269 YITEM

-2306 VAAGNVNKLFT
+2306 VAAGNVDTLFT
-2317 DTFLGYLKDEIKL
+2317 DAFLGYLKDEIKL
-2330 AQDSTNRTKLRNVGD
+2330 AQDSTNRSKLRNIGD
-2345 KATELRFLKDMLPAT
+2345 KATELRFLKDMLPANLLKEINT
-2360 LLNKI
+2360 LIEK
-2365 QKLIDNRA
+2365 RA
-2373 SEEDINNFINTN
+2373 SEAEINDFIAKN
-2385 REGLDA
+2385 RKDKEEQPGLDSS
-2391 GILKSLDDTV
+2391 ILKSLDNTV

-2411 QKLIAGKDD
+2411 QKVIASKQAGS
-2420 NVFIMSELENR
+2420 FLMPELENR
-2431 FTEKAGLNKLD
+2431 FTEKAGLNKFAL
-2442 MTDQDINNVIKFVNA
+2442 TDQDVNNVIKFANA

-2496 RRITLNTDEFNN
+2496 RRITVNTDEFNN

-2520 QLTPNDYGYH
+2520 QLTPSDYGYH
-2530 EHKNFAKTLTAA
+2530 EHKNFAKTFTAA
-2542 DVNVTD
+2542 EVEVKD
-2548 SFYPKSNEADAA
+2548 SFYPKSKEADAA

-2574 NGQWSDEAENWH
+2574 NGQWSDEAEDWH

-2599 YTYSNEAEALRKHDK
+2599 YTYSSDALRKHDE
-2614 ALMEQPEPL
+2614 ALLQQPEPKF
-2623 YVTDVLK
+2623 VTDVLK

-2658 AVEGTNLGKF
+2658 AIKGTNLGKF

-2678 YAVVVSGRKVG
+2678 YAIVVSGRKVG
-2689 AEKLHKLYNA
+2689 AEKLHKLYNP
-2699 DGTFNEEAFNNTIN
+2699 DGSFNEEAFNNTIN
-2713 VGWDS
+2713 VGWNA

-2735 GSQLTKLST
+2735 GSQLTKLAT

-2750 GKALNEDARKAVEK
+2750 GKANNEDARKAVEK

-2771 MLLNGYNELLRKL
+2771 MLLNGYQELLRKL
-2784 AIEDLGDNF
+2784 GIEDLGDNF
-2793 VVTDKTTVAN
+2793 VITDKTTIAN

-2819 DSISIDPDTGE
+2819 DSISIDPETGE
-2830 FYIPFEASTNYIQIK
+2830 FYMPFEASTNYIQIK
-2845 NILYSIVDKSIV
+2845 SILYSIVDKSIV

-2892 YSKEDP
+2892 YSKEDK
-2898 YIEVYLPAWFK
+2898 YMEVYLPAWFK
-2909 KQLPKGKTDE
+2909 NQLPKGKTDE
-2919 ELIELLKDS
+2919 ELIKLLEGS

-2966 SEITTKAGSDFDI
+2966 SEITTKSGSDFDI

-3005 GEQAKE
+3005 GDQAKE

-3028 NSDISGSRVD
+3028 NSDISGSRID

-3054 EYFRSL
+3054 EYFRSI
-3060 ETLLTLQ
+3060 EALLTLPE
-3067 DNFDR
+3067 NFDR
-3072 LTAPNTDKTLKK
+3072 LTSPNTDTTLKE
-3084 IADKLDELRG
+3084 IADDLDTLRG
-3094 ENEGDI
+3094 EHEGDI

-3149 EMVLEHNKF
+3149 EMALQHNKF
-3158 TDGGFD
+3158 VDGGFE
-3164 HISLSGMKDKAGEY
+3164 HISLSGMKDQDGEY

-3201 IIYSNRIVGTFMLLE
+3201 IIYSNRVVGTFMLLE
-3216 RAGVPMNTV
+3216 RAGVPMKTV
-3225 GMFMNQPIIRE
+3225 AMFMNQPIIRE

-3244 SAPRYAISNAE
+3244 SAPRYAISNID
-3255 YIKQAKLQFPA
+3255 YIKQAQSQFPA
-3266 NQKAIQNAVIS
+3266 DKKIIQKATIS

-3289 SKTMTEAQNAE
+3289 KNTMTEAQNAE
-3300 QHKILNEFLSYVTLA
+3300 QHKILNEFLSYVILA

-3353 ISSPKKI
+3353 ISSPEKV
-3360 LDSSFLGT
+3360 LESSFLGT

-3376 NSVLGAILK
+3376 NSALGAILK

-3408 AKDTFNRVAEK
+3408 AKDTFNRVAER

-3439 SELSFGPES
+3439 SELSLGAES

-3461 NKQIL
+3461 NIQIL
-3466 QDLVVVSAERPNS
+3466 QDLVVVSAERRNS
-3479 PKTIK
+3479 PKTIR
-3484 LRANIKEAYDENMYI
+3484 LRANDKLAYTDDMYI

-3537 IPIEDYS
+3537 VPIEDYS

-3557 ENIREFARN
+3557 ENIREFSRN

-3578 ITPSIAPYVDE
+3578 ITPSITPYVDE
-3589 ESVTELGEFKNQIIS
+3589 ESITELGEFKNQTIS
-3604 QYKFTGFVEIPQIGV
+3604 QYKFTGFVEIPEIGI
-3619 GENDKL
+3619 GEYDKL

-3631 KSKAAGYDLVT
+3631 RSKAAGYDMVV

-3648 TKYGEMIDFITG
+3648 TKYGERIDFMTG
-3660 RTVTRAAFTEMK
+3660 RTVVKSVYDDMK
-3672 AKGDPMIS
+3672 AKGDPIIS
-3680 QVFGYQK
+3680 QYFGYQK

-3722 FNKPSEL
+3722 FNRPSEL

-3735 VTDEIPNSEIVKY
+3735 LNDEIPNSEIVKY
-3748 FTGIEEKEVN
+3748 FTGIEENEVN
-3758 SQPETETDLT
+3758 SQPETETDLS